1 MADIIRPP
9 FSEIKR
15 PDEIVRMTTADNLK
29 FAVLIGLI
37 EVGQVTNREVVN
49 TVLHLLVG
57 GEFDMELNFVIQD
70 AQNIKHML
78 ELLDHC
84 PPNLQAEIWSVFI
97 AILRKSVR
105 NLQACTDVG
114 LIEHVLVRLQ
124 RSETVVADLL
134 IEMLGVLA
142 SYSITVKELKLL
154 FGTMKA
160 VNGKWPRHSA
170 KLLNVLRQ
178 MPHRNGPDVFF
189 SFPGRKGSAMVLP
202 PLAKW
207 PYENGFTFTTWFRL
221 DPINSVNIEREKPYL
236 YCFKT
241 SKGVGYTAH
250 FVGNCL
256 VLTSMK
262 VKGKGFQHCVKYEF
276 QPRKWYMI
284 AIVYIYNRWTKSEI
298 KCLVNGQLAS
308 STEMAWFVSTNDPF
322 DKCYIGATP
331 ELDEER
337 VFCGQMS
344 AIYLFSEALT
354 TQQICAMHRLGPGY
368 KSQFRFDNECYLNL
382 PDNHKRVSHNN
393 VITNKSTTVLLA
405 EQEVEA
411 IDWADEKLDLSAAFA
426 KIRAVLSARNASANA
441 VLNALGGVV
450 VDQTAGGATVA
461 GTSTTPS
468 SASTNAVNNNAGGSN
483 ATTAN
488 TNNSNQY
495 GDGGASAGVN
505 SNDNNKIISDPLCH
519 LPTGNTSFEQLRRI
533 SSTSTTGL
541 ELLRGYSSQTEEISQ
556 LKAVLYDGKLS
567 NAIVF
572 MYNPVATDGQLCL
585 QSAPKGNVS
594 YFVHTPHALML
605 QDVKAVVT
613 HSIHCTLNS
622 IGGIQVL
629 FPLFSQLDMAHE
641 GISDIKRDQ
650 TLCSKL
656 LGFICELVET
666 SQTVQQHMIQNR
678 GFLVI
683 SFMLQRSSRE
693 HLTLEV
699 LGSFLNLTKYLVTC
713 LSANSDLL
721 LKQLSV
727 ALRFPN
733 KKLFCFSFLTW
744 QLLDHVL
751 FNPALWIYTPA
762 NVQARLYSYLA
773 TEFLSD
779 TQIYSNVRRVSTVLQ
794 TVHTLKY
801 YYWVVNPR
809 AKSGIIPKG
818 LDGPRPAQKDIL
830 AIRAYI
836 LLFLKQLIMIGNGV
850 KEDELQSIL
859 NYLTTMHEDENLHD
873 VLQMLISLM
882 SEHPSSMVPAFD
894 VKYGVRSIFKL
905 LAAESQ
911 LIRLQALKLLGFFL
925 SRSTYKRKYDV
936 MSPHNLYTLLSE
948 RLLLYEESLSL
959 PTYNILYE
967 IMTEHISQQ
976 ILYTRHPEAESH
988 YRLENPMVLKIIAT
1002 LIRQSKQTESLIEV
1016 KKLFLS
1022 DMTLLCN
1029 SNRENRRT
1037 VLQMSVWQEW
1047 LIAMAYIHPKNTE
1060 EQKISDMVYSL
1071 FRMLLHHAIKYEYG
1085 GWRVWV
1091 DTLAIVH
1098 SKVSYE
1104 EFKLQFAQMYEHY
1117 ERQRTDNITDPALRQ
1132 ARPISTISGWERE
1145 EQQQQQHHHHPHT
1158 QRQPQEQL
1166 EQTHVHT
1173 HQHHRHA
1180 ALASPVAQ
1188 ESQVKDAESVGS
1200 LEDVPPVEE
1209 EIALSDMETT
1219 TNEVTVINAV
1229 NESTNLDSTAN
1240 EKASG
1245 DAELLKETSNVSN
1258 DDLTKPKISSIS
1270 DVYNEHI
1277 KSEVIVTSI
1286 VESPAVAVTC
1296 NGGASSSSTPASAS
1310 STPAKT
1316 AATANGGQEA
1326 LSQTLNIKPEDLEE
1340 IELATAK
1347 IAAGTTNDAE
1357 LVEQVLQSSEK
1368 ALQDCKIIADE
1379 MQEASSVLKD
1389 EEIELA
1395 VNEVVQGV
1403 LKNEK
1408 KQATKDL
1415 MAEETLV
1422 TSNDDTKKNEEDNV
1436 LLLNT
1441 KNLLNNNAVE
1451 RKTITTTNDN
1461 TNTTNIKEVN
1471 ANSEPNENFNE
1482 IRTTT
1487 NKAVTD
1493 LHAEAVSV
1501 IDMQQKTEENDYKK
1515 ATKNNINNSSST
1527 NTAAPLEEQKISK
1540 LAIVV
1545 AKEHEHEN
1553 DLMDVSSSLS
1563 TTVETTE
1570 EISSLSPETTVS
1582 SASIPEDNLLG
1593 LNEATAHDNEK
1604 LSSETMTMVKDIV
1617 DNLIDK
1623 VIDASVIAIE
1633 KDAACKETNNNE
1645 IVDKVKNDVNEE
1657 VDVSLRAKEIVEDVL
1672 TSALDKAAATEQTN
1686 AKEVAII
1693 EDNTSSKEVATTT
1706 TTSTEQETQADIVQ
1720 TVVNDL
1726 LEQTVNAIEKS
1737 DELAGVVVPK
1747 VETKA
1752 ETMVGEETL
1761 LAPEVVEEAKEL
1773 VAISLPLT
1781 KEIDSTTQ
1789 TTPKKQAHDIVGGE
1803 AVDLENVEVIEDL
1816 VEQTEE
1822 ETQTTQE
1829 ELLESAAE
1837 LEEEEQVKQSTA
1849 STQVES
1855 NHFDTKHS
1863 HQSQQ
1868 AKQQHQQ
1875 QQHQR
1880 SKSGSTRPMFSPG
1893 PTRPPFRIPEFKWSY
1908 IHQRLLSDVLFSLE
1922 TDIQVWRSHSTKSVL
1937 DFVNSSENAIFV
1949 VNTVHLISQLADNL
1963 IIACGGLLPLL
1974 ASATSPNSELD
1985 VLEPT
1990 QGMPLEVAVSFLQR
2004 LVNMADVLIFATS
2017 LNFGELEAEKNMSS
2031 GGILRQC
2038 LRLVCTCAVRNCLEC
2053 KERTRYNVGAMAR
2066 DVSGAAHLQA
2076 LIRGAQASPKNIV
2089 ESLTGQLSPVKDPEK
2104 LLQDM
2109 DVNRLRAVIYR
2120 DVEET
2125 KQAQFLS
2132 LAIVYFISVLMVSKY
2147 RDILEPPAEP
2157 QIQRQSPV
2165 MQRSAAG
2172 RPLFPQWSHHVYPQF
2187 LPSNSHQNHMLS
2199 TTSTTTTNMQQQHT
2213 QTTLHHHYYHQQQTQ
2228 QISSPPHHQQQL
2240 TQHHNYTHHYA
2251 SIQQQQQQQMHQ
2263 HQHQH
2268 STYYGEQQPQLQNHI
2283 LSAGS
2288 SNSSSNYA
2296 GNISPPLATQST
2308 SSSASSSVTS
2318 QPASSSSLSSLA
2330 SQPTATRH
2338 HHQQQQQQQ
2347 HQHAHSH
2354 TVTHQHQHQH
2364 QRHIQKHH
2372 YHHQQQ
2378 QQQQFQQHY
2387 GMMNGNGNQMVNGGD
2402 GVGGVGGNSK
2412 STPQNFTM
2420 SNSSHQQHFVGNAG
2434 DMNGSNAFNQ
2444 YMRASGA
2451 MMNGGHQNSIAV
2463 EYHTHTHTHSIGV
2476 GGAVIGATNN
2486 NSLTL
2491 NNNNNCI
2498 NNAISAHSTLR
2509 DVGVGVGRDG
2519 VGCTSDIVSAGD
2531 TKLPYKNNGLNN
2543 NYRYNGHNNIGTGTR
2558 TIQDGD
2564 YEIIVVD
2571 ENNPS
2576 VLADNDSHSSG
2587 PPSIKSNKATA
2598 TNTTTTMNKTAKTK
2612 NFKSTSIITTNL
2624 TTATTTTI
2632 SLPQSK
2638 QISKL
2643 QPQPLSP
2650 PKPVLPKKLPKS
2662 VDSDV
2667 GSLNMNSTE
2676 NEVPEVESSGEIL
2689 ADDNKPNNS
2698 NDESWTDVNLNEDA
2712 GVQATAGGL
2721 LSGGMSAVDGKMR
2734 DIDGIQQHHVHQ
2746 QQHQQQHHQQ
2756 QQTTIAHGQPQQQMQ
2771 AHHGHQLMNAAGG
2784 GGGNER
2790 GDKPDSEISVVRVP
2804 DSYAATASGAS
2815 SAGVATAAGN
2825 VSQRGTTRSD
2835 ELQMKPPLVGQLP
2848 MTTPSREASLTQK
2861 LEVALGPVC
2870 PLLREVM
2877 VDFAPFL
2884 SKTLVGS
2891 HGQELL
2897 MEGKG
2902 LTTFKNSH
2910 SVVEL
2915 VMLLCS
2921 QEWQNSLQKHAGL
2934 AFIELINE
2942 GRLLSHAMKD
2952 HIVRVAN
2959 EAEFILNRMRADDV
2973 LKHADFES
2981 QCAQTL
2987 LERREE
2993 ERMCDHL
3000 ITAARRRDNV
3010 IASRLL
3016 EKVRN
3021 IMCNRHGA
3029 WGDACSAV
3037 QKQTF
3042 WKLDAWEDDA
3052 RRRKRMVQNPRG
3064 SSHPQ
3069 ATLKAAIENGGPED
3083 AIMQTRDEFHTQI
3096 AVSRSHQSTQHTAD
3110 LLDDAELL
3118 IEDRELDL
3126 DLTGPVNI
3134 STKAKLVAPGVVAPG
3149 TVSITSTEM
3158 FFEVDEDHP
3167 EFQKID
3173 PEVLKYCDHLHG
3185 KWYFSE
3191 VRAIFSRRY
3200 LLQNVALEIFLA
3212 SRTSILFAF
3221 PDQHTVKKVIKALPR
3236 VGVGIKYGIP
3246 QTRRASMMSPRQLMR
3261 NSNMTQKWQRRE
3273 ISNFEYLMFLNT
3285 IAGRTYNDL
3294 NQYPVFPWVLT
3305 NYDTKEL
3312 DLSLP
3317 SNYRDLSKP
3326 IGALNPSRRE
3336 YFEERYES
3344 WVSDTIPPFHYGT
3357 HYSTSSFTLNW
3368 LVRVEPFT
3376 TMFLALQGGKFDY
3389 PDRLFS
3395 SISLS
3400 WKNCQRDT
3408 SDVKELIPE
3417 WYFLPE
3423 IFYNS
3428 SGYRLGHREDGAL
3441 VNDVELPPWS
3451 KSPEEFVRINRM
3463 ALESEFV
3470 SCQLHQ
3476 WIDLIFGYKQRGPE
3490 AIRATNVFYYLTYE
3504 GSVDLDA
3511 ISDPVMREAVENQIR
3526 NFGQTPSQLLMEPH
3540 PPRSSAM
3547 HLSPMMFSAM
3557 PDDLC
3562 MSLKFYQNSPIIH
3575 ISANTYPQ
3583 LSLPSVVTVTAG
3595 HQFAVNRWNCNYTA
3609 SVQSPSYAESPQS
3622 PGSNL
3627 PLTIDPVLSAA
3638 QNTGHNNP
3646 MNRRHLGD
3654 NFSQMLK
3661 IRSNCFVT
3669 TVDSRFLIAC
3679 GFWDNS
3685 FRVFAT
3691 ETAKI
3696 VQIVFGHFGVVT
3708 CLARSECNITS
3719 DCYIASGSADCT
3731 VLLWHW
3737 NARTQ
3742 SIVGEGDVPTPR
3754 ATLTG
3759 HEQAVTSV
3767 VISAE
3772 LGLVVSG
3779 STNGPVLIHTTF
3791 GDLLR
3796 SLDPPMDFYSPELI
3810 AMSRE
3815 GFIVVNYDKGN
3826 VAAYTINGKKLRHE
3840 THNDNLQCM
3849 LLSRDG
3855 EYLMTA
3861 GDRGIVEVW
3870 RTFNLAPLY
3879 AFPACNAAIR
3889 SLALTHDQKYLLAG
3903 LSTGSIIVF
3912 HIDFNRWHHEYQQR
3926 Y

>member
-1 MADIIRPP
+1 MADLTRPP
-9 FSEIKR
+9 LCDIKR
-15 PDEIVRMTTADNLK
+15 PEEVVKMSMTDNLK

-37 EVGQVTNREVVN
+37 EVGQVSNREVVN

-57 GEFDMELNFVIQD
+57 GEFDMELNFVVQD
-70 AQNIKHML
+70 AQNVKHML

-84 PPNLQAEIWSVFI
+84 PANLQAEVWSVFI
-97 AILRKSVR
+97 AILKKSVR
-105 NLQACTDVG
+105 NLQACTEIG
-114 LIEHVLVRLQ
+114 LIEHVLARLQ
-124 RSETVVADLL
+124 EAEPIVADLL

-154 FGTMKA
+154 FGAMKA

-170 KLLNVLRQ
+170 KLLNVLKQ

-189 SFPGRKGSAMVLP
+189 SFPGRKGSAVVLP

-207 PYENGFTFTTWFRL
+207 PYENGFTFSTWFRL

-308 STEMAWFVSTNDPF
+308 STEMAWLVSTNDPF
-322 DKCYIGATP
+322 DKCYVGATP

-337 VFCGQMS
+337 VFCGQMA

-382 PDNHKRVSHNN
+382 PDNHKRVSDAKA
-393 VITNKSTTVLLA
+393 VISSLSPTPLAPTESTIHRNLVSGSTGVA
-405 EQEVEA
+405 VA
-411 IDWADEKLDLSAAFA
+411 ADPSSFSPSPSSTASAASGVA
-426 KIRAVLSARNASANA
+426 IAS
-441 VLNALGGVV
+441 
-450 VDQTAGGATVA
+450 TAAAT
-461 GTSTTPS
+461 TSTT
-468 SASTNAVNNNAGGSN
+468 
-483 ATTAN
+483 TTA
-488 TNNSNQY
+488 
-495 GDGGASAGVN
+495 
-505 SNDNNKIISDPLCH
+505 
-519 LPTGNTSFEQLRRI
+519 
-533 SSTSTTGL
+533 TSTAPGSGGESFDL
-541 ELLRGYSSQTEEISQ
+541 VS
-556 LKAVLYDGKLS
+556 VLYDGKLS
-567 NAIVF
+567 SAIVF

-585 QSAPKGNVS
+585 QSAPKGNLS
-594 YFVHTPHALML
+594 YFVHTPHSLML

-629 FPLFSQLDMAHE
+629 FPLFSQLDMPYE
-641 GISDIKRDQ
+641 GTDVRKDP
-650 TLCSKL
+650 TLCAKL
-656 LGFICELVET
+656 LGFICELVES

-683 SFMLQRSSRE
+683 SFMLQRSSRD
-693 HLTLEV
+693 HLSLDV
-699 LGSFLNLTKYLVTC
+699 LGSFLSLTKYLVTC

-721 LKQLSV
+721 LKQL
-727 ALRFPN
+727 
-733 KKLFCFSFLTW
+733 
-744 QLLDHVL
+744 LDHVL
-751 FNPALWIYTPA
+751 FNPSLWIYTPA
-762 NVQARLYSYLA
+762 TVQARLYAYLA

-794 TVHTLKY
+794 TVHTLKF

-809 AKSGIIPKG
+809 AKSGITPKG

-850 KEDELQSIL
+850 KDDELQSIL
-859 NYLTTMHEDENLHD
+859 NYLMTMHEDENLHD

-894 VKYGVRSIFKL
+894 VKHGVRTIFKL

-925 SRSTYKRKYDV
+925 SRSTHKRKYDV
-936 MSPHNLYTLLSE
+936 MSPHNLYTLLAE
-948 RLLLYEESLSL
+948 RLLLYEESVSL
-959 PTYNILYE
+959 PTYNVLYE

-976 ILYTRHPEAESH
+976 ILYAKHPEPESH
-988 YRLENPMVLKIIAT
+988 YRLENPMILKVVAT
-1002 LIRQSKQTESLIEV
+1002 LIRQSKQSEQLIEV

-1029 SNRENRRT
+1029 NNRENRRT

-1047 LIAMAYIHPKNTE
+1047 LIAMAYIHPKTSE
-1060 EQKISDMVYSL
+1060 EQKLSDMVYSL

-1117 ERQRTDNITDPALRQ
+1117 EKHRTDNITDPALRQ
-1132 ARPISTISGWERE
+1132 QCPISTISGWEQHGSGTTAVGSSNSNDAGKEGELDVHSSGSSTSDGGSKCSKQAGATVAPSKTTEGTSGCACEPKPDANTEVLVMKTKVDAFKTNSDQSRTGGSSYDNDDEDTELAPDGQQPQLQNGRIENAAEDEEERE
-1145 EQQQQQHHHHPHT
+1145 EELEGGEEGIDENVDERASVDEIASFQQAEQQMLHQQQDATGSTSTSSESVVKQIVEEIIDKSASMLVGNPMIGSRT
-1158 QRQPQEQL
+1158 GKGAKDETAPAEP
-1166 EQTHVHT
+1166 TS
-1173 HQHHRHA
+1173 
-1180 ALASPVAQ
+1180 SPV
-1188 ESQVKDAESVGS
+1188 
-1200 LEDVPPVEE
+1200 
-1209 EIALSDMETT
+1209 I
-1219 TNEVTVINAV
+1219 
-1229 NESTNLDSTAN
+1229 
-1240 EKASG
+1240 
-1245 DAELLKETSNVSN
+1245 
-1258 DDLTKPKISSIS
+1258 
-1270 DVYNEHI
+1270 
-1277 KSEVIVTSI
+1277 
-1286 VESPAVAVTC
+1286 
-1296 NGGASSSSTPASAS
+1296 
-1310 STPAKT
+1310 
-1316 AATANGGQEA
+1316 
-1326 LSQTLNIKPEDLEE
+1326 
-1340 IELATAK
+1340 
-1347 IAAGTTNDAE
+1347 
-1357 LVEQVLQSSEK
+1357 
-1368 ALQDCKIIADE
+1368 
-1379 MQEASSVLKD
+1379 KD

-1395 VNEVVQGV
+1395 VNEVAKMNQCNLKPGSESCETDGIGGETAPGSAPDNGAVSKIEQRQSFAETTVTSAGGLPSESSLVALSIDTSDDSNVIVHRNIALNNASPVLRDEQRPEKVAAAVDMIVDELLDRCFPAESKGAVTSPSAADARLVSDMQQVVESIITDAVEQAEQTAAKETGV
-1403 LKNEK
+1403 L
-1408 KQATKDL
+1408 ATNASEQMDETVAAEDSVL
-1415 MAEETLV
+1415 QHHRHHHHHHHHQLNDVAEQQQQRICVVSEMA
-1422 TSNDDTKKNEEDNV
+1422 NDDNKSARLSQQDEEEDDV
-1436 LLLNT
+1436 EPDEEDDEGEEEEEGLAEAETGDTLKPT
-1441 KNLLNNNAVE
+1441 MSGGESGTGANASVCA
-1451 RKTITTTNDN
+1451 T
-1461 TNTTNIKEVN
+1461 
-1471 ANSEPNENFNE
+1471 SSPP
-1482 IRTTT
+1482 
-1487 NKAVTD
+1487 TD
-1493 LHAEAVSV
+1493 GDAGSSATVVPPKHAVSV
-1501 IDMQQKTEENDYKK
+1501 
-1515 ATKNNINNSSST
+1515 ST
-1527 NTAAPLEEQKISK
+1527 NTQQYLDAH
-1540 LAIVV
+1540 V
-1545 AKEHEHEN
+1545 AHPH
-1553 DLMDVSSSLS
+1553 SSQ
-1563 TTVETTE
+1563 
-1570 EISSLSPETTVS
+1570 PAQQQ
-1582 SASIPEDNLLG
+1582 SAS
-1593 LNEATAHDNEK
+1593 
-1604 LSSETMTMVKDIV
+1604 
-1617 DNLIDK
+1617 
-1623 VIDASVIAIE
+1623 
-1633 KDAACKETNNNE
+1633 
-1645 IVDKVKNDVNEE
+1645 
-1657 VDVSLRAKEIVEDVL
+1657 
-1672 TSALDKAAATEQTN
+1672 
-1686 AKEVAII
+1686 
-1693 EDNTSSKEVATTT
+1693 
-1706 TTSTEQETQADIVQ
+1706 
-1720 TVVNDL
+1720 
-1726 LEQTVNAIEKS
+1726 
-1737 DELAGVVVPK
+1737 
-1747 VETKA
+1747 
-1752 ETMVGEETL
+1752 
-1761 LAPEVVEEAKEL
+1761 
-1773 VAISLPLT
+1773 
-1781 KEIDSTTQ
+1781 
-1789 TTPKKQAHDIVGGE
+1789 
-1803 AVDLENVEVIEDL
+1803 
-1816 VEQTEE
+1816 
-1822 ETQTTQE
+1822 
-1829 ELLESAAE
+1829 
-1837 LEEEEQVKQSTA
+1837 
-1849 STQVES
+1849 
-1855 NHFDTKHS
+1855 
-1863 HQSQQ
+1863 
-1868 AKQQHQQ
+1868 QQ
-1875 QQHQR
+1875 QSGNYDGHSLGSKR
-1880 SKSGSTRPMFSPG
+1880 SKSASARPMFSPG

-1937 DFVNSSENAIFV
+1937 DFVNSAENAIFV

-1990 QGMPLEVAVSFLQR
+1990 QGMPLDVAVSFLQR
-2004 LVNMADVLIFATS
+2004 LVNMADVLIFASS
-2017 LNFGELEAEKNMSS
+2017 LNFSELEAEKNMSS

-2053 KERTRYNVGAMAR
+2053 KERTRGLYNGMSLKDIPGGV
-2066 DVSGAAHLQA
+2066 HLQA
-2076 LIRGAQASPKNIV
+2076 LIRGAQSTSKTII
-2089 ESLTGQLSPVKDPEK
+2089 ESLSGPMSPVKDPEK

-2109 DVNRLRAVIYR
+2109 DINRLRAVIYR

-2147 RDILEPPAEP
+2147 RDILEPPVEL
-2157 QIQRQSPV
+2157 QIHRNSSPV
-2165 MQRSAAG
+2165 IHR
-2172 RPLFPQWSHHVYPQF
+2172 
-2187 LPSNSHQNHMLS
+2187 
-2199 TTSTTTTNMQQQHT
+2199 TTPTK
-2213 QTTLHHHYYHQQQTQ
+2213 
-2228 QISSPPHHQQQL
+2228 
-2240 TQHHNYTHHYA
+2240 
-2251 SIQQQQQQQMHQ
+2251 
-2263 HQHQH
+2263 
-2268 STYYGEQQPQLQNHI
+2268 G
-2283 LSAGS
+2283 
-2288 SNSSSNYA
+2288 
-2296 GNISPPLATQST
+2296 TQS
-2308 SSSASSSVTS
+2308 
-2318 QPASSSSLSSLA
+2318 
-2330 SQPTATRH
+2330 
-2338 HHQQQQQQQ
+2338 
-2347 HQHAHSH
+2347 
-2354 TVTHQHQHQH
+2354 
-2364 QRHIQKHH
+2364 
-2372 YHHQQQ
+2372 
-2378 QQQQFQQHY
+2378 
-2387 GMMNGNGNQMVNGGD
+2387 M
-2402 GVGGVGGNSK
+2402 
-2412 STPQNFTM
+2412 
-2420 SNSSHQQHFVGNAG
+2420 
-2434 DMNGSNAFNQ
+2434 
-2444 YMRASGA
+2444 
-2451 MMNGGHQNSIAV
+2451 
-2463 EYHTHTHTHSIGV
+2463 
-2476 GGAVIGATNN
+2476 
-2486 NSLTL
+2486 
-2491 NNNNNCI
+2491 
-2498 NNAISAHSTLR
+2498 
-2509 DVGVGVGRDG
+2509 
-2519 VGCTSDIVSAGD
+2519 
-2531 TKLPYKNNGLNN
+2531 
-2543 NYRYNGHNNIGTGTR
+2543 
-2558 TIQDGD
+2558 QDGD
-2564 YEIIVVD
+2564 YEVIVVD
-2571 ENNPS
+2571 ENNSS

-2587 PPSIKSNKATA
+2587 PLSI
-2598 TNTTTTMNKTAKTK
+2598 
-2612 NFKSTSIITTNL
+2612 
-2624 TTATTTTI
+2624 
-2632 SLPQSK
+2632 
-2638 QISKL
+2638 
-2643 QPQPLSP
+2643 
-2650 PKPVLPKKLPKS
+2650 KS
-2662 VDSDV
+2662 VDSDG
-2667 GSLNMNSTE
+2667 GSLNLNSTE
-2676 NEVPEVESSGEIL
+2676 NDPQEVETSSEIMV
-2689 ADDNKPNNS
+2689 DEHKPTNS
-2698 NDESWTDVNLNEDA
+2698 NDESWTDVNLNDEVGANEFKLPGTRADGTVGRDG
-2712 GVQATAGGL
+2712 GVGMKN
-2721 LSGGMSAVDGKMR
+2721 SGGAIASGPGTLGDQMGDG
-2734 DIDGIQQHHVHQ
+2734 
-2746 QQHQQQHHQQ
+2746 
-2756 QQTTIAHGQPQQQMQ
+2756 
-2771 AHHGHQLMNAAGG
+2771 AAGG
-2784 GGGNER
+2784 SGVNAGGAKMES
-2790 GDKPDSEISVVRVP
+2790 DIAVVRV
-2804 DSYAATASGAS
+2804 SEGGYGGHMMGGG
-2815 SAGVATAAGN
+2815 SAGSVTMHGRPEDI
-2825 VSQRGTTRSD
+2825 SLKT
-2835 ELQMKPPLVGQLP
+2835 PFVGQLP
-2848 MTTPSREASLTQK
+2848 LALPSREASLTQK
-2861 LEVALGPVC
+2861 LEIALGPVC
-2870 PLLREVM
+2870 PLLREIM

-3021 IMCNRHGA
+3021 IMGNRHGA
-3029 WGDACSAV
+3029 WGDANANY
-3037 QKQTF
+3037 QKQIY

-3069 ATLKAAIENGGPED
+3069 ATLKTSLEIGTSPLATATGTDATQAPANTGTAGADEAIETEVGLPGSGGSGRP
-3083 AIMQTRDEFHTQI
+3083 MVSRDEIYSQI
-3096 AVSRSHQSTQHTAD
+3096 AVPRSQQPD
-3110 LLDDAELL
+3110 LLDDSELL

-3134 STKAKLVAPGVVAPG
+3134 STKAKLIAPGLVAPG
-3149 TVSITSTEM
+3149 TMSITSTEM
-3158 FFEVDEDHP
+3158 YFEVDEEHG
-3167 EFQKID
+3167 EFQTID
-3173 PEVLKYCDHLHG
+3173 AEVLKYCDHLHG

-3191 VRAIFSRRY
+3191 IRAIFSRRY

-3305 NYDTKEL
+3305 NYESREL
-3312 DLSLP
+3312 DLSQP

-3336 YFEERYES
+3336 YFEERYET
-3344 WVSDTIPPFHYGT
+3344 WDTPGIPPFHYGT
-3357 HYSTSSFTLNW
+3357 HYSTAAFVLNW
-3368 LVRVEPFT
+3368 LIRIEPFT
-3376 TMFLALQGGKFDY
+3376 TMFLALQGGRFDH

-3395 SISLS
+3395 SAALS

-3423 IFYNS
+3423 MFYNAS
-3428 SGYRLGHREDGAL
+3428 DYRLGQRDDGRT
-3441 VNDVELPPWS
+3441 VGDVELPPWA
-3451 KSPEEFVRINRM
+3451 KTPEEFVRINRM

-3490 AIRATNVFYYLTYE
+3490 AMRATNVFYYLTYE
-3504 GSVDLDA
+3504 GSVDLDT
-3511 ISDPVMREAVENQIR
+3511 ITDPVTREAIENQIR
-3526 NFGQTPSQLLMEPH
+3526 NFGQTPSLLLMEPH

-3547 HLSPMMFSAM
+3547 HLSPMMFNTM
-3557 PDDLC
+3557 PDDVC
-3562 MSLKFYQNSPIIH
+3562 MSLKFHLNSPIIH

-3583 LSLPSVVTVTAG
+3583 LPLPSVVTVTAG
-3595 HQFAVNRWNCNYTA
+3595 HQFAVNRWNCQYTA
-3609 SVQSPSYAESPQS
+3609 SIQSPSYAESTQNINA
-3622 PGSNL
+3622 NL
-3627 PLTIDPVLSAA
+3627 PLTMDPLLS
-3638 QNTGHNNP
+3638 QINGHNTSSNQQ
-3646 MNRRHLGD
+3646 NRRHLGD
-3654 NFSQMLK
+3654 NFSQKLQIK
-3661 IRSNCFVT
+3661 ANCYVT

-3685 FRVFAT
+3685 FRVFST

-3696 VQIVFGHFGVVT
+3696 VQIIFGHFGVVT
-3708 CLARSECNITS
+3708 CLSRSECNITS

-3731 VLLWHW
+3731 ILLWHW

-3742 SIVGEGDVPTPR
+3742 SIVGEGEIPTPR

-3759 HEQAVTSV
+3759 HETAVTSV

-3779 STNGPVLIHTTF
+3779 SINGPVLVHTTF

-3796 SLDPPMDFYSPELI
+3796 SLEAPKDFISPENITL
-3810 AMSRE
+3810 SRE
-3815 GFIVVNYDKGN
+3815 GFIVVNYDEGS
-3826 VAAYTINGKKLRHE
+3826 VAAYTINGKLLRYE
-3840 THNDNLQCM
+3840 SHNDNLQCM

-3861 GDRGIVEVW
+3861 GNKGIVEVW

-3879 AFPACNAAIR
+3879 AFPACNSGIR

-3903 LSTGSIIVF
+3903 LATGSIIVF

>member
-1 MADIIRPP
+1 MADIMRPP
-9 FSEIKR
+9 YSEIKR

-160 VNGKWPRHSA
+160 TNGKWPRHSA

-382 PDNHKRVSHNN
+382 PDNHKRV
-393 VITNKSTTVLLA
+393 
-405 EQEVEA
+405 
-411 IDWADEKLDLSAAFA
+411 
-426 KIRAVLSARNASANA
+426 
-441 VLNALGGVV
+441 
-450 VDQTAGGATVA
+450 
-461 GTSTTPS
+461 
-468 SASTNAVNNNAGGSN
+468 
-483 ATTAN
+483 
-488 TNNSNQY
+488 
-495 GDGGASAGVN
+495 
-505 SNDNNKIISDPLCH
+505 
-519 LPTGNTSFEQLRRI
+519 
-533 SSTSTTGL
+533 
-541 ELLRGYSSQTEEISQ
+541 
-556 LKAVLYDGKLS
+556 LYDGKLS

-585 QSAPKGNVS
+585 QSSPKGNVS

-641 GISDIKRDQ
+641 GLGDIKRDP

-721 LKQLSV
+721 LKQ
-727 ALRFPN
+727 
-733 KKLFCFSFLTW
+733 LFCFSFLTW

-894 VKYGVRSIFKL
+894 VKHGVRSIFKL

-925 SRSTYKRKYDV
+925 SRSTHKRKYDV
-936 MSPHNLYTLLSE
+936 MSPHNLYTLLAE

-959 PTYNILYE
+959 PTYNVLYE

-976 ILYTRHPEAESH
+976 ILYTRHPEPESH
-988 YRLENPMVLKIIAT
+988 YRLENPMILKVVAT
-1002 LIRQSKQTESLIEV
+1002 LIRQSKQTESLIDV
-1016 KKLFLS
+1016 KKLFLQ

-1047 LIAMAYIHPKNTE
+1047 LIAMAYIHPKSSE

-1071 FRMLLHHAIKYEYG
+1071 FRMLLHHAIKHEYG

-1145 EQQQQQHHHHPHT
+1145 ELHQQQNGGSTAAVAPN
-1158 QRQPQEQL
+1158 
-1166 EQTHVHT
+1166 QT
-1173 HQHHRHA
+1173 A
-1180 ALASPVAQ
+1180 A
-1188 ESQVKDAESVGS
+1188 VKGSVSIAS
-1200 LEDVPPVEE
+1200 LEDVPPVVEE
-1209 EIALSDMETT
+1209 EVEELELEEVEIQEGPITEETEPKSVIA
-1219 TNEVTVINAV
+1219 N
-1229 NESTNLDSTAN
+1229 
-1240 EKASG
+1240 
-1245 DAELLKETSNVSN
+1245 
-1258 DDLTKPKISSIS
+1258 IS
-1270 DVYNEHI
+1270 DVYNEQL
-1277 KSEVIVTSI
+1277 KTD
-1286 VESPAVAVTC
+1286 ATC
-1296 NGGASSSSTPASAS
+1296 NGNLEDVKEEEPAQQQAGDLEKQPEPSTPL
-1310 STPAKT
+1310 
-1316 AATANGGQEA
+1316 GA
-1326 LSQTLNIKPEDLEE
+1326 LRETLQLGDDMDVEE
-1340 IELATAK
+1340 LELATAK
-1347 IAAGTTNDAE
+1347 DA
-1357 LVEQVLQSSEK
+1357 LNAEQHVSRVLQASEA
-1368 ALQDCKIIADE
+1368 ALNDCKMAVDDVL
-1379 MQEASSVLKD
+1379 QESSSVLKD

-1403 LKNEK
+1403 LNNEK
-1408 KQATKDL
+1408 KTQSQDNKDNK
-1415 MAEETLV
+1415 EQPGEQDV
-1422 TSNDDTKKNEEDNV
+1422 NV
-1436 LLLNT
+1436 SLLNS
-1441 KNLLNNNAVE
+1441 KNLLNNNNNNNNNSPSP
-1451 RKTITTTNDN
+1451 TPTTT
-1461 TNTTNIKEVN
+1461 TATAETESETEVN
-1471 ANSEPNENFNE
+1471 ANE
-1482 IRTTT
+1482 IVSSTEAPKAETEASVAPEVDTPETAKPSPIVPSPVLAT
-1487 NKAVTD
+1487 N
-1493 LHAEAVSV
+1493 
-1501 IDMQQKTEENDYKK
+1501 QKTEDAANKL
-1515 ATKNNINNSSST
+1515 NN
-1527 NTAAPLEEQKISK
+1527 
-1540 LAIVV
+1540 
-1545 AKEHEHEN
+1545 
-1553 DLMDVSSSLS
+1553 
-1563 TTVETTE
+1563 
-1570 EISSLSPETTVS
+1570 
-1582 SASIPEDNLLG
+1582 
-1593 LNEATAHDNEK
+1593 NEK
-1604 LSSETMTMVKDIV
+1604 LAEISASPEPPIVVETPEADLLQLSDSETKPNKETEAEDSVALAVRDIV
-1617 DNLIDK
+1617 EQLIDK
-1623 VIDASVIAIE
+1623 VIDATEAESASE
-1633 KDAACKETNNNE
+1633 TKTETNNNE
-1645 IVDKVKNDVNEE
+1645 IPKKEKQTSEE
-1657 VDVSLRAKEIVEDVL
+1657 PENVETPESLAAAAEEIV
-1672 TSALDKAAATEQTN
+1672 Q
-1686 AKEVAII
+1686 
-1693 EDNTSSKEVATTT
+1693 
-1706 TTSTEQETQADIVQ
+1706 
-1720 TVVNDL
+1720 
-1726 LEQTVNAIEKS
+1726 
-1737 DELAGVVVPK
+1737 
-1747 VETKA
+1747 
-1752 ETMVGEETL
+1752 
-1761 LAPEVVEEAKEL
+1761 EVVEAALVMVQEESTPEEPEERVNSQEEENEIGKEEVLLQLEEKPASTEVQEAKIEEDLKKPEDPKADSSVEPKTPQLEEPKPQETEQQKSQEVAEEL
-1773 VAISLPLT
+1773 PQKPEEQVVAIVNQVLDTLVDDTVKAVAAEQTTQTSPAPEEQSPQILAMESPAASVRVKPT
-1781 KEIDSTTQ
+1781 EVDSTTQ
-1789 TTPKKQAHDIVGGE
+1789 TTPKNE
-1803 AVDLENVEVIEDL
+1803 AGSSLL
-1816 VEQTEE
+1816 VEQVQQVLQEDDAQQSAGMTIEDEE
-1822 ETQTTQE
+1822 Y
-1829 ELLESAAE
+1829 
-1837 LEEEEQVKQSTA
+1837 
-1849 STQVES
+1849 S
-1855 NHFDTKHS
+1855 N
-1863 HQSQQ
+1863 QQ
-1868 AKQQHQQ
+1868 AAAAVENANSGQLDANHYGPGNPESKQQQ
-1875 QQHQR
+1875 QR

-2053 KERTRYNVGAMAR
+2053 KERTRYNVGALAR
-2066 DVSGAAHLQA
+2066 DVPGAAHLQA

-2089 ESLTGQLSPVKDPEK
+2089 ESITGQLSPVKDPEK

-2165 MQRSAAG
+2165 LQRTAG
-2172 RPLFPQWSHHVYPQF
+2172 
-2187 LPSNSHQNHMLS
+2187 
-2199 TTSTTTTNMQQQHT
+2199 
-2213 QTTLHHHYYHQQQTQ
+2213 
-2228 QISSPPHHQQQL
+2228 
-2240 TQHHNYTHHYA
+2240 
-2251 SIQQQQQQQMHQ
+2251 
-2263 HQHQH
+2263 
-2268 STYYGEQQPQLQNHI
+2268 
-2283 LSAGS
+2283 
-2288 SNSSSNYA
+2288 
-2296 GNISPPLATQST
+2296 
-2308 SSSASSSVTS
+2308 
-2318 QPASSSSLSSLA
+2318 
-2330 SQPTATRH
+2330 
-2338 HHQQQQQQQ
+2338 
-2347 HQHAHSH
+2347 
-2354 TVTHQHQHQH
+2354 
-2364 QRHIQKHH
+2364 
-2372 YHHQQQ
+2372 
-2378 QQQQFQQHY
+2378 
-2387 GMMNGNGNQMVNGGD
+2387 GG
-2402 GVGGVGGNSK
+2402 
-2412 STPQNFTM
+2412 
-2420 SNSSHQQHFVGNAG
+2420 
-2434 DMNGSNAFNQ
+2434 
-2444 YMRASGA
+2444 
-2451 MMNGGHQNSIAV
+2451 
-2463 EYHTHTHTHSIGV
+2463 
-2476 GGAVIGATNN
+2476 
-2486 NSLTL
+2486 
-2491 NNNNNCI
+2491 
-2498 NNAISAHSTLR
+2498 
-2509 DVGVGVGRDG
+2509 GRQ
-2519 VGCTSDIVSAGD
+2519 
-2531 TKLPYKNNGLNN
+2531 
-2543 NYRYNGHNNIGTGTR
+2543 
-2558 TIQDGD
+2558 IQDSD

-2587 PPSIKSNKATA
+2587 PPSIKS
-2598 TNTTTTMNKTAKTK
+2598 
-2612 NFKSTSIITTNL
+2612 
-2624 TTATTTTI
+2624 
-2632 SLPQSK
+2632 
-2638 QISKL
+2638 
-2643 QPQPLSP
+2643 
-2650 PKPVLPKKLPKS
+2650 

-2676 NEVPEVESSGEIL
+2676 NEVPEVESSSEIL
-2689 ADDNKPNNS
+2689 IDDHKPSHS

-2712 GVQATAGGL
+2712 AVQAASAGIVVGL
-2721 LSGGMSAVDGKMR
+2721 VDNGGNVISDKHDPSHHNQQQQQQA
-2734 DIDGIQQHHVHQ
+2734 GIIGQQ
-2746 QQHQQQHHQQ
+2746 QQH
-2756 QQTTIAHGQPQQQMQ
+2756 GSL
-2771 AHHGHQLMNAAGG
+2771 GHS
-2784 GGGNER
+2784 ER

-2804 DSYAATASGAS
+2804 DGYGGAGSG
-2815 SAGVATAAGN
+2815 GVNSGQGQGVPSN
-2825 VSQRGTTRSD
+2825 QRPRPE
-2835 ELQMKPPLVGQLP
+2835 ELPMKAPALVAQLP
-2848 MTTPSREASLTQK
+2848 LTTPSREASLTQK
-2861 LEVALGPVC
+2861 LEIALGPVC
-2870 PLLREVM
+2870 PLLREIM

-3029 WGDACSAV
+3029 WGDSSSTSSGGAIVGAV
-3037 QKQTF
+3037 QKSPY

-3069 ATLKAAIENGGPED
+3069 ATLKAALENGGPED
-3083 AIMQTRDEFHTQI
+3083 AILQTRDEFHTQI
-3096 AVSRSHQSTQHTAD
+3096 AVSRTHPSGQHNGE

-3134 STKAKLVAPGVVAPG
+3134 STKARLIAPGLVAPG

-3158 FFEVDEDHP
+3158 FFEVDEEHP

-3173 PEVLKYCDHLHG
+3173 GEVLKYCDHLHG

-3294 NQYPVFPWVLT
+3294 NQYPIFPWVLT
-3305 NYDTKEL
+3305 NYESKDL

-3326 IGALNPSRRE
+3326 IGALNPSRRA

-3344 WVSDTIPPFHYGT
+3344 WDSDTIPPFHYGT
-3357 HYSTSSFTLNW
+3357 HYSTAAFTLNW

-3395 SISLS
+3395 SVSLS

-3423 IFYNS
+3423 MFYNS

-3441 VNDVELPPWS
+3441 VDDIELPPWA

-3504 GSVDLDA
+3504 GSVDLDGVL
-3511 ISDPVMREAVENQIR
+3511 DPVMREAVENQIR

-3557 PDDLC
+3557 PEDLC
-3562 MSLKFYQNSPIIH
+3562 QMLKFYQNSPVIH

-3622 PGSNL
+3622 PGSNQ
-3627 PLTIDPVLSAA
+3627 PLTIDPVLAVHGTNNNSNAA
-3638 QNTGHNNP
+3638 S
-3646 MNRRHLGD
+3646 RRHLGD

-3708 CLARSECNITS
+3708 CMARSECNITS

-3779 STNGPVLIHTTF
+3779 SSNGPVLIHTTF

-3796 SLDPPMDFYSPELI
+3796 SLDPPAEFHSPELI
-3810 AMSRE
+3810 TMSRE
-3815 GFIVVNYDKGN
+3815 GFIVINYDKGN

-3879 AFPACNAAIR
+3879 AFPACNAGIR

>member
-1 MADIIRPP
+1 MHSHKANMDSLERLMRAAPLPPSLPGTKGQQRALVHASLASAVGRKGRHLTGTFCLTGDTMEGIIQCLVFLKA
-9 FSEIKR
+9 FS
-15 PDEIVRMTTADNLK
+15 
-29 FAVLIGLI
+29 
-37 EVGQVTNREVVN
+37 
-49 TVLHLLVG
+49 LVG

-154 FGTMKA
+154 FGAMKA

-189 SFPGRKGSAMVLP
+189 SFPGRKGSAVVLP

-262 VKGKGFQHCVKYEF
+262 IKGKGFQHCVKYEF

-382 PDNHKRVSHNN
+382 PDNHKRV
-393 VITNKSTTVLLA
+393 
-405 EQEVEA
+405 
-411 IDWADEKLDLSAAFA
+411 
-426 KIRAVLSARNASANA
+426 
-441 VLNALGGVV
+441 
-450 VDQTAGGATVA
+450 
-461 GTSTTPS
+461 
-468 SASTNAVNNNAGGSN
+468 
-483 ATTAN
+483 
-488 TNNSNQY
+488 
-495 GDGGASAGVN
+495 
-505 SNDNNKIISDPLCH
+505 
-519 LPTGNTSFEQLRRI
+519 
-533 SSTSTTGL
+533 
-541 ELLRGYSSQTEEISQ
+541 
-556 LKAVLYDGKLS
+556 LYDGKLS

-629 FPLFSQLDMAHE
+629 FPLFSQLDMPYD
-641 GISDIKRDQ
+641 GCSDVKRDP

-656 LGFICELVET
+656 LGFICELVES

-721 LKQLSV
+721 LKQL
-727 ALRFPN
+727 
-733 KKLFCFSFLTW
+733 FCFSFLTW

-751 FNPALWIYTPA
+751 FNPSLWIYTPA

-794 TVHTLKY
+794 TVHTLKF

-809 AKSGIIPKG
+809 TKSGIIPKG

-894 VKYGVRSIFKL
+894 VKHGVRTIFKL

-925 SRSTYKRKYDV
+925 SRSTHKRKYDV
-936 MSPHNLYTLLSE
+936 MSPHNLYTLLAE

-959 PTYNILYE
+959 PTYNVLYE

-976 ILYTRHPEAESH
+976 ILYTRHPEPESH
-988 YRLENPMVLKIIAT
+988 YRLENPMILKVVAT
-1002 LIRQSKQTESLIEV
+1002 LIRQSKQTEQLIEV

-1047 LIAMAYIHPKNTE
+1047 LIAMAYIHPKNSE

-1132 ARPISTISGWERE
+1132 ARPISTISGWDRDRDDRE
-1145 EQQQQQHHHHPHT
+1145 DHIDDHALQTPSDRLAIEKASDSKSTPEVTHSSNKVNKNEQC
-1158 QRQPQEQL
+1158 
-1166 EQTHVHT
+1166 
-1173 HQHHRHA
+1173 
-1180 ALASPVAQ
+1180 S
-1188 ESQVKDAESVGS
+1188 
-1200 LEDVPPVEE
+1200 EE
-1209 EIALSDMETT
+1209 EINIENLKCACDDD
-1219 TNEVTVINAV
+1219 NEPKDGSKPSAS
-1229 NESTNLDSTAN
+1229 EATA
-1240 EKASG
+1240 
-1245 DAELLKETSNVSN
+1245 TSVSN
-1258 DDLTKPKISSIS
+1258 IS
-1270 DVYNEHI
+1270 DVYNAQI
-1277 KSEVIVTSI
+1277 KNEIVCNGAVGDSEPTT
-1286 VESPAVAVTC
+1286 EDEKSPAKESKEPQQPSKNNSEEILKKSLEIDTFLAEEE
-1296 NGGASSSSTPASAS
+1296 AD
-1310 STPAKT
+1310 
-1316 AATANGGQEA
+1316 AANPLDAQSVVDEVM
-1326 LSQTLNIKPEDLEE
+1326 QKPEKMLD
-1340 IELATAK
+1340 
-1347 IAAGTTNDAE
+1347 
-1357 LVEQVLQSSEK
+1357 
-1368 ALQDCKIIADE
+1368 DCKQFLDE
-1379 MQEASSVLKD
+1379 TRLENETASPVIKD

-1395 VNEVVQGV
+1395 VNEVVKGV
-1403 LKNEK
+1403 LKTSTEK
-1408 KQATKDL
+1408 KSSLTTSAALPSDAATTDSKCPPGENIK
-1415 MAEETLV
+1415 ATEEESNVPDGHEENLV
-1422 TSNDDTKKNEEDNV
+1422 NNNLSDSNLTTTTATSNKLIDTINIDNQKTD
-1436 LLLNT
+1436 LTLSSAIITNI
-1441 KNLLNNNAVE
+1441 NNNNNNGSPTSNSGESKDADIKEIIAEIVNDVIDKCIE
-1451 RKTITTTNDN
+1451 ESNNNTITTSVDR
-1461 TNTTNIKEVN
+1461 ESLVG
-1471 ANSEPNENFNE
+1471 AEGESAPENSSPEHE
-1482 IRTTT
+1482 
-1487 NKAVTD
+1487 ALQ
-1493 LHAEAVSV
+1493 LHA
-1501 IDMQQKTEENDYKK
+1501 K
-1515 ATKNNINNSSST
+1515 
-1527 NTAAPLEEQKISK
+1527 
-1540 LAIVV
+1540 
-1545 AKEHEHEN
+1545 
-1553 DLMDVSSSLS
+1553 
-1563 TTVETTE
+1563 
-1570 EISSLSPETTVS
+1570 
-1582 SASIPEDNLLG
+1582 
-1593 LNEATAHDNEK
+1593 
-1604 LSSETMTMVKDIV
+1604 
-1617 DNLIDK
+1617 
-1623 VIDASVIAIE
+1623 
-1633 KDAACKETNNNE
+1633 
-1645 IVDKVKNDVNEE
+1645 
-1657 VDVSLRAKEIVEDVL
+1657 
-1672 TSALDKAAATEQTN
+1672 
-1686 AKEVAII
+1686 
-1693 EDNTSSKEVATTT
+1693 
-1706 TTSTEQETQADIVQ
+1706 
-1720 TVVNDL
+1720 
-1726 LEQTVNAIEKS
+1726 
-1737 DELAGVVVPK
+1737 
-1747 VETKA
+1747 
-1752 ETMVGEETL
+1752 
-1761 LAPEVVEEAKEL
+1761 EVVEEVLKNAVDTAASKIEEECNETIAKSIVDEIVDSCVRDTVQEQPSDTAATSHVNGNARDMDDASLSPSPAKE
-1773 VAISLPLT
+1773 P
-1781 KEIDSTTQ
+1781 
-1789 TTPKKQAHDIVGGE
+1789 PPPPGE
-1803 AVDLENVEVIEDL
+1803 DQPSQIRK
-1816 VEQTEE
+1816 
-1822 ETQTTQE
+1822 
-1829 ELLESAAE
+1829 S
-1837 LEEEEQVKQSTA
+1837 QSTST
-1849 STQVES
+1849 STQYENAHYEHKRV
-1855 NHFDTKHS
+1855 
-1863 HQSQQ
+1863 
-1868 AKQQHQQ
+1868 
-1875 QQHQR
+1875 
-1880 SKSGSTRPMFSPG
+1880 KSGSTRPMFSPG

-2053 KERTRYNVGAMAR
+2053 KERTRYHNGGIAR
-2066 DVSGAAHLQA
+2066 DVPGAAHLQA

-2089 ESLTGQLSPVKDPEK
+2089 ESITGQLSPVKDPEK

-2157 QIQRQSPV
+2157 QIRSSPV
-2165 MQRSAAG
+2165 AQRAA
-2172 RPLFPQWSHHVYPQF
+2172 
-2187 LPSNSHQNHMLS
+2187 
-2199 TTSTTTTNMQQQHT
+2199 T
-2213 QTTLHHHYYHQQQTQ
+2213 
-2228 QISSPPHHQQQL
+2228 
-2240 TQHHNYTHHYA
+2240 
-2251 SIQQQQQQQMHQ
+2251 
-2263 HQHQH
+2263 
-2268 STYYGEQQPQLQNHI
+2268 
-2283 LSAGS
+2283 
-2288 SNSSSNYA
+2288 
-2296 GNISPPLATQST
+2296 
-2308 SSSASSSVTS
+2308 
-2318 QPASSSSLSSLA
+2318 
-2330 SQPTATRH
+2330 
-2338 HHQQQQQQQ
+2338 
-2347 HQHAHSH
+2347 
-2354 TVTHQHQHQH
+2354 
-2364 QRHIQKHH
+2364 
-2372 YHHQQQ
+2372 
-2378 QQQQFQQHY
+2378 
-2387 GMMNGNGNQMVNGGD
+2387 
-2402 GVGGVGGNSK
+2402 
-2412 STPQNFTM
+2412 
-2420 SNSSHQQHFVGNAG
+2420 
-2434 DMNGSNAFNQ
+2434 
-2444 YMRASGA
+2444 ASG
-2451 MMNGGHQNSIAV
+2451 S
-2463 EYHTHTHTHSIGV
+2463 
-2476 GGAVIGATNN
+2476 
-2486 NSLTL
+2486 
-2491 NNNNNCI
+2491 
-2498 NNAISAHSTLR
+2498 
-2509 DVGVGVGRDG
+2509 
-2519 VGCTSDIVSAGD
+2519 
-2531 TKLPYKNNGLNN
+2531 
-2543 NYRYNGHNNIGTGTR
+2543 R

-2587 PPSIKSNKATA
+2587 PPSIKS
-2598 TNTTTTMNKTAKTK
+2598 
-2612 NFKSTSIITTNL
+2612 
-2624 TTATTTTI
+2624 
-2632 SLPQSK
+2632 
-2638 QISKL
+2638 
-2643 QPQPLSP
+2643 
-2650 PKPVLPKKLPKS
+2650 

-2667 GSLNMNSTE
+2667 ASLNMNSTE
-2676 NEVPEVESSGEIL
+2676 NEVPEVESSSEIMV
-2689 ADDNKPNNS
+2689 DDNKPTNS
-2698 NDESWTDVNLNEDA
+2698 NDESWTDVNLNED
-2712 GVQATAGGL
+2712 GNEKIRDMEGNIHH
-2721 LSGGMSAVDGKMR
+2721 LSG
-2734 DIDGIQQHHVHQ
+2734 
-2746 QQHQQQHHQQ
+2746 
-2756 QQTTIAHGQPQQQMQ
+2756 
-2771 AHHGHQLMNAAGG
+2771 
-2784 GGGNER
+2784 ER

-2804 DSYAATASGAS
+2804 DNFGAP
-2815 SAGVATAAGN
+2815 GN
-2825 VSQRGTTRSD
+2825 RNRPEEISI
-2835 ELQMKPPLVGQLP
+2835 KPPLVSELP

-2861 LEVALGPVC
+2861 LEIALGPVC
-2870 PLLREVM
+2870 PLLREIM

-2987 LERREE
+2987 MERREE

-3029 WGDACSAV
+3029 WGDASGSTT
-3037 QKQTF
+3037 KQVY

-3052 RRRKRMVQNPRG
+3052 RRRKRMIQNPRG

-3069 ATLKAAIENGGPED
+3069 ATLKAALENGTPED
-3083 AIMQTRDEFHTQI
+3083 AILQTRDEFHSQI
-3096 AVSRSHQSTQHTAD
+3096 AVTRSHQPSQQTAD

-3126 DLTGPVNI
+3126 DVTGPVNI
-3134 STKAKLVAPGVVAPG
+3134 STKAKLIAPGIIAPG

-3200 LLQNVALEIFLA
+3200 LLQNVAIEIFLA

-3305 NYDTKEL
+3305 NYESKEL
-3312 DLSLP
+3312 DLSQP

-3326 IGALNPSRRE
+3326 IGALNPSRRA

-3344 WVSDTIPPFHYGT
+3344 WDNDTIPPFHYGT
-3357 HYSTSSFTLNW
+3357 HYSTASFVLSW
-3368 LVRVEPFT
+3368 LVRAEPFT
-3376 TMFLALQGGKFDY
+3376 TMFLAMQGGKFDY

-3395 SISLS
+3395 SVSLS

-3423 IFYNS
+3423 MFYNS
-3428 SGYRLGHREDGAL
+3428 SGYRLGTREDGTL
-3441 VNDVELPPWS
+3441 VNDVELPPWA
-3451 KSPEEFVRINRM
+3451 KTAEEFVRINRM

-3490 AIRATNVFYYLTYE
+3490 AVRATNVFYYLTYE

-3511 ISDPVMREAVENQIR
+3511 ITDPVMREAVENQIR

-3557 PDDLC
+3557 PDDVC
-3562 MSLKFYQNSPIIH
+3562 MSMKFHLNSPIIH

-3622 PGSNL
+3622 PGANL
-3627 PLTIDPVLSAA
+3627 PLTMDPVLSQTNA
-3638 QNTGHNNP
+3638 HNNP

-3654 NFSQMLK
+3654 NFSQKLK

-3685 FRVFAT
+3685 FRVFST

-3708 CLARSECNITS
+3708 CLSRSECNITS

-3779 STNGPVLIHTTF
+3779 SINGPVLIHTTF

-3796 SLDPPMDFYSPELI
+3796 SLDPPTDFLSPEII

-3826 VAAYTINGKKLRHE
+3826 VAAFTINGKKLRHE
-3840 THNDNLQCM
+3840 SHNDNLQCM

-3879 AFPACNAAIR
+3879 AFPACNSGIR

>member
-1 MADIIRPP
+1 MADLSRPP
-9 FSEIKR
+9 FSDIKR
-15 PDEIVRMTTADNLK
+15 PEEVVKMTMTDNLK

-37 EVGQVTNREVVN
+37 EVGQVSNREVVN
-49 TVLHLLVG
+49 TVLYLLVG
-57 GEFDMELNFVIQD
+57 GEFDMELNFVVQD
-70 AQNIKHML
+70 AQNVKHML

-84 PPNLQAEIWSVFI
+84 PANLQAEVWSVFI
-97 AILRKSVR
+97 AILKKSVR
-105 NLQACTDVG
+105 NLQACTEIG
-114 LIEHVLVRLQ
+114 LIEHVLARLS
-124 RSETVVADLL
+124 RAEPIVADLL

-154 FGTMKA
+154 FGAMKA
-160 VNGKWPRHSA
+160 SSGKWPRHSA

-189 SFPGRKGSAMVLP
+189 SFPGRKGSAIVLP

-337 VFCGQMS
+337 VFCGQMA

-382 PDNHKRVSHNN
+382 PDNHKRV
-393 VITNKSTTVLLA
+393 
-405 EQEVEA
+405 
-411 IDWADEKLDLSAAFA
+411 
-426 KIRAVLSARNASANA
+426 
-441 VLNALGGVV
+441 
-450 VDQTAGGATVA
+450 
-461 GTSTTPS
+461 
-468 SASTNAVNNNAGGSN
+468 
-483 ATTAN
+483 
-488 TNNSNQY
+488 
-495 GDGGASAGVN
+495 
-505 SNDNNKIISDPLCH
+505 
-519 LPTGNTSFEQLRRI
+519 
-533 SSTSTTGL
+533 
-541 ELLRGYSSQTEEISQ
+541 
-556 LKAVLYDGKLS
+556 LYDGKLS
-567 NAIVF
+567 SGIVF

-585 QSAPKGNVS
+585 QSAPKGNLS
-594 YFVHTPHALML
+594 YFVHTPHSLML

-629 FPLFSQLDMAHE
+629 FPLFSQLDMPYE
-641 GISDIKRDQ
+641 GTDVKKDP
-650 TLCSKL
+650 TLCAKL
-656 LGFICELVET
+656 LGFICELVES

-683 SFMLQRSSRE
+683 SFMLQRSSRD
-693 HLTLEV
+693 HLTSEV
-699 LGSFLNLTKYLVTC
+699 LGSFLSLTKYLVTC

-721 LKQLSV
+721 LKQL
-727 ALRFPN
+727 
-733 KKLFCFSFLTW
+733 
-744 QLLDHVL
+744 LDHVL
-751 FNPALWIYTPA
+751 FNPSLWIYTPA
-762 NVQARLYSYLA
+762 TVQARLYAYLA

-794 TVHTLKY
+794 TVHTLKF

-809 AKSGIIPKG
+809 AKSGITPKG

-850 KEDELQSIL
+850 KDDELQSIL
-859 NYLTTMHEDENLHD
+859 NYLMTMHEDENLHD

-894 VKYGVRSIFKL
+894 VKHGVRTIFKL

-925 SRSTYKRKYDV
+925 SRSTHKRKYDV
-936 MSPHNLYTLLSE
+936 MSPHNLYTLLAE

-959 PTYNILYE
+959 PTYNVLYE

-976 ILYTRHPEAESH
+976 ILYAKHPEPESH
-988 YRLENPMVLKIIAT
+988 YRLENPMILKVVAT
-1002 LIRQSKQTESLIEV
+1002 LIRQSKQSEQLLEV

-1029 SNRENRRT
+1029 NNRENRRT

-1047 LIAMAYIHPKNTE
+1047 LIAMAYIHPKNSE
-1060 EQKISDMVYSL
+1060 EQKLSDMVYSL

-1117 ERQRTDNITDPALRQ
+1117 EKHRTDNITDPALRQ
-1132 ARPISTISGWERE
+1132 QRPISTISGWERGAGGDRGGGGDDGGGGMKSDVGAIEATKKCVCGPE
-1145 EQQQQQHHHHPHT
+1145 ESEGAKSKA
-1158 QRQPQEQL
+1158 RLVENGDDEEDDEEEEEEEEEEMDDEQIEEDIEEEDEDLSQSDMKKAL
-1166 EQTHVHT
+1166 EI
-1173 HQHHRHA
+1173 
-1180 ALASPVAQ
+1180 
-1188 ESQVKDAESVGS
+1188 GS
-1200 LEDVPPVEE
+1200 LEEKRSVSEQVVETIVEE
-1209 EIALSDMETT
+1209 IISKS
-1219 TNEVTVINAV
+1219 
-1229 NESTNLDSTAN
+1229 ES
-1240 EKASG
+1240 
-1245 DAELLKETSNVSN
+1245 LLKDSDTLTETSEEP
-1258 DDLTKPKISSIS
+1258 TTSSP
-1270 DVYNEHI
+1270 
-1277 KSEVIVTSI
+1277 VI
-1286 VESPAVAVTC
+1286 
-1296 NGGASSSSTPASAS
+1296 
-1310 STPAKT
+1310 
-1316 AATANGGQEA
+1316 
-1326 LSQTLNIKPEDLEE
+1326 
-1340 IELATAK
+1340 
-1347 IAAGTTNDAE
+1347 
-1357 LVEQVLQSSEK
+1357 
-1368 ALQDCKIIADE
+1368 
-1379 MQEASSVLKD
+1379 KD

-1403 LKNEK
+1403 LSLKTSGSALQSN
-1408 KQATKDL
+1408 
-1415 MAEETLV
+1415 MAV
-1422 TSNDDTKKNEEDNV
+1422 GDDA
-1436 LLLNT
+1436 LN
-1441 KNLLNNNAVE
+1441 
-1451 RKTITTTNDN
+1451 
-1461 TNTTNIKEVN
+1461 
-1471 ANSEPNENFNE
+1471 
-1482 IRTTT
+1482 
-1487 NKAVTD
+1487 
-1493 LHAEAVSV
+1493 
-1501 IDMQQKTEENDYKK
+1501 
-1515 ATKNNINNSSST
+1515 NNSSST
-1527 NTAAPLEEQKISK
+1527 DNVLQKTDSVASSAITSGNSNNLNNNNLSSSNSESDQAEPQSEEQVKAMISN
-1540 LAIVV
+1540 IVNEMV
-1545 AKEHEHEN
+1545 ENSLQQSTADANDNHVVIVEANEQSEIEAQVKEVVESIITDAVVQAEQI
-1553 DLMDVSSSLS
+1553 S
-1563 TTVETTE
+1563 TPEPDQELEQMSTE
-1570 EISSLSPETTVS
+1570 SSPEKGVAFVQVGTVS
-1582 SASIPEDNLLG
+1582 AEIARAESGSR
-1593 LNEATAHDNEK
+1593 
-1604 LSSETMTMVKDIV
+1604 
-1617 DNLIDK
+1617 DNLI
-1623 VIDASVIAIE
+1623 
-1633 KDAACKETNNNE
+1633 
-1645 IVDKVKNDVNEE
+1645 EE
-1657 VDVSLRAKEIVEDVL
+1657 DD
-1672 TSALDKAAATEQTN
+1672 Q
-1686 AKEVAII
+1686 
-1693 EDNTSSKEVATTT
+1693 
-1706 TTSTEQETQADIVQ
+1706 
-1720 TVVNDL
+1720 
-1726 LEQTVNAIEKS
+1726 
-1737 DELAGVVVPK
+1737 
-1747 VETKA
+1747 
-1752 ETMVGEETL
+1752 
-1761 LAPEVVEEAKEL
+1761 
-1773 VAISLPLT
+1773 
-1781 KEIDSTTQ
+1781 
-1789 TTPKKQAHDIVGGE
+1789 
-1803 AVDLENVEVIEDL
+1803 
-1816 VEQTEE
+1816 
-1822 ETQTTQE
+1822 
-1829 ELLESAAE
+1829 E
-1837 LEEEEQVKQSTA
+1837 LEEEDEDSEIPDTPATVATVIHNDSIIQSATTSATVQQSSLPPAAAVGKKSA
-1849 STQVES
+1849 STSTTTDSPAAHYETAAPTS
-1855 NHFDTKHS
+1855 GPS
-1863 HQSQQ
+1863 
-1868 AKQQHQQ
+1868 KQ
-1875 QQHQR
+1875 QR
-1880 SKSGSTRPMFSPG
+1880 SKSASTRPMFSPG

-1937 DFVNSSENAIFV
+1937 DFVNSAENAIFV

-1990 QGMPLEVAVSFLQR
+1990 QGMPLDVAVSFLQR
-2004 LVNMADVLIFATS
+2004 LVNMADVLIFASS

-2053 KERTRYNVGAMAR
+2053 KERTRGLYNGMSLK
-2066 DVSGAAHLQA
+2066 DIPGGAHLQA
-2076 LIRGAQASPKNIV
+2076 LIRGAQTTSKTII
-2089 ESLTGQLSPVKDPEK
+2089 ESLSGPMSPVKDPEK

-2109 DVNRLRAVIYR
+2109 DINRLRAVIYR

-2147 RDILEPPAEP
+2147 RDILEPPPEL
-2157 QIQRQSPV
+2157 QIHRNSSPV
-2165 MQRSAAG
+2165 TQRAT
-2172 RPLFPQWSHHVYPQF
+2172 P
-2187 LPSNSHQNHMLS
+2187 
-2199 TTSTTTTNMQQQHT
+2199 T
-2213 QTTLHHHYYHQQQTQ
+2213 Q
-2228 QISSPPHHQQQL
+2228 
-2240 TQHHNYTHHYA
+2240 
-2251 SIQQQQQQQMHQ
+2251 
-2263 HQHQH
+2263 
-2268 STYYGEQQPQLQNHI
+2268 
-2283 LSAGS
+2283 
-2288 SNSSSNYA
+2288 
-2296 GNISPPLATQST
+2296 GNR
-2308 SSSASSSVTS
+2308 
-2318 QPASSSSLSSLA
+2318 SL
-2330 SQPTATRH
+2330 
-2338 HHQQQQQQQ
+2338 
-2347 HQHAHSH
+2347 
-2354 TVTHQHQHQH
+2354 
-2364 QRHIQKHH
+2364 
-2372 YHHQQQ
+2372 
-2378 QQQQFQQHY
+2378 
-2387 GMMNGNGNQMVNGGD
+2387 
-2402 GVGGVGGNSK
+2402 
-2412 STPQNFTM
+2412 
-2420 SNSSHQQHFVGNAG
+2420 
-2434 DMNGSNAFNQ
+2434 
-2444 YMRASGA
+2444 
-2451 MMNGGHQNSIAV
+2451 
-2463 EYHTHTHTHSIGV
+2463 
-2476 GGAVIGATNN
+2476 
-2486 NSLTL
+2486 
-2491 NNNNNCI
+2491 
-2498 NNAISAHSTLR
+2498 
-2509 DVGVGVGRDG
+2509 
-2519 VGCTSDIVSAGD
+2519 
-2531 TKLPYKNNGLNN
+2531 
-2543 NYRYNGHNNIGTGTR
+2543 
-2558 TIQDGD
+2558 QDGD
-2564 YEIIVVD
+2564 YEVIVVD
-2571 ENNPS
+2571 ENNSS
-2576 VLADNDSHSSG
+2576 VIADNESHSSG
-2587 PPSIKSNKATA
+2587 PLSI
-2598 TNTTTTMNKTAKTK
+2598 
-2612 NFKSTSIITTNL
+2612 
-2624 TTATTTTI
+2624 
-2632 SLPQSK
+2632 
-2638 QISKL
+2638 
-2643 QPQPLSP
+2643 
-2650 PKPVLPKKLPKS
+2650 KS
-2662 VDSDV
+2662 VDSDAA
-2667 GSLNMNSTE
+2667 SLNLNSTE
-2676 NEVPEVESSGEIL
+2676 NDAPEVETSSEIM
-2689 ADDNKPNNS
+2689 ADDNKPTNS
-2698 NDESWTDVNLNEDA
+2698 NDESWTDVNLNDEGPTD
-2712 GVQATAGGL
+2712 
-2721 LSGGMSAVDGKMR
+2721 SGGIAAVNKSIMRGAIPEVPISQLSSAPIM
-2734 DIDGIQQHHVHQ
+2734 
-2746 QQHQQQHHQQ
+2746 
-2756 QQTTIAHGQPQQQMQ
+2756 
-2771 AHHGHQLMNAAGG
+2771 GG
-2784 GGGNER
+2784 GDHSSKLES
-2790 GDKPDSEISVVRVP
+2790 DISVVRVP
-2804 DSYAATASGAS
+2804 DNYQSS
-2815 SAGVATAAGN
+2815 SA
-2825 VSQRGTTRSD
+2825 RGRPEDLS
-2835 ELQMKPPLVGQLP
+2835 LKAPFVGQIP
-2848 MTTPSREASLTQK
+2848 MTIPSREASLTQK
-2861 LEVALGPVC
+2861 LEIALGPVC
-2870 PLLREVM
+2870 PLLREIM

-3021 IMCNRHGA
+3021 IMGNRHGA
-3029 WGDACSAV
+3029 WGDSSGAY
-3037 QKQTF
+3037 QKQIF

-3064 SSHPQ
+3064 STHPQ
-3069 ATLKAAIENGGPED
+3069 ATLKASLENGGGDEGRES
-3083 AIMQTRDEFHTQI
+3083 ARDEIYSQI
-3096 AVSRSHQSTQHTAD
+3096 AVPRSQQPD
-3110 LLDDAELL
+3110 LLDDSELL

-3134 STKAKLVAPGVVAPG
+3134 STKAKLIAPGLVAPG
-3149 TVSITSTEM
+3149 TMSITSTEM
-3158 FFEVDEDHP
+3158 YFEVDEDNP
-3167 EFQKID
+3167 EFQGID
-3173 PEVLKYCDHLHG
+3173 QEVLKYCDHLHG

-3191 VRAIFSRRY
+3191 IRAIFSRRY

-3305 NYDTKEL
+3305 NYESREL
-3312 DLSLP
+3312 DLSQP

-3326 IGALNPSRRE
+3326 IGALNHSRRE

-3344 WVSDTIPPFHYGT
+3344 WDTPGIPPFHYGT
-3357 HYSTSSFTLNW
+3357 HYSTSAFVLNW
-3368 LVRVEPFT
+3368 LIRIEPFS
-3376 TMFLALQGGKFDY
+3376 TMFLALQGGKFDH

-3395 SISLS
+3395 SIALS

-3423 IFYNS
+3423 MFYNS
-3428 SGYRLGHREDGAL
+3428 SDYRLGRREDGNI
-3441 VNDVELPPWS
+3441 VSDVELPPWA
-3451 KSPEEFVRINRM
+3451 KTPEEFVRINRM

-3490 AIRATNVFYYLTYE
+3490 AMRATNVFYYLTYE
-3504 GSVDLDA
+3504 GSVDLDT
-3511 ISDPVMREAVENQIR
+3511 ISDPVTREAIENQIK
-3526 NFGQTPSQLLMEPH
+3526 NFGQTPSLLLMEPH

-3547 HLSPMMFSAM
+3547 HLSPMMFNTM
-3557 PDDLC
+3557 PDDVC
-3562 MSLKFYQNSPIIH
+3562 MSLKFHLNSPIIH

-3583 LSLPSVVTVTAG
+3583 LPLPSVVTVTAG
-3595 HQFAVNRWNCNYTA
+3595 HQFAVNRWNCQYTA
-3609 SVQSPSYAESPQS
+3609 SIQSPSYAESAQNINA
-3622 PGSNL
+3622 NL
-3627 PLTIDPVLSAA
+3627 PLTMDPLLS
-3638 QNTGHNNP
+3638 QINGNNNSQQQ
-3646 MNRRHLGD
+3646 NRRHLGD
-3654 NFSQMLK
+3654 NFSQKLRIK
-3661 IRSNCFVT
+3661 SNCYVT

-3685 FRVFAT
+3685 FRVFST

-3696 VQIVFGHFGVVT
+3696 VQIIFGHFDVVT
-3708 CLARSECNITS
+3708 CLSRSECNITS

-3731 VLLWHW
+3731 ILLWHW

-3742 SIVGEGDVPTPR
+3742 SIVGEGEIPTPR

-3759 HEQAVTSV
+3759 HETSVTSV

-3779 STNGPVLIHTTF
+3779 SINGPVLVHTTF

-3796 SLDPPMDFYSPELI
+3796 SLEAPAEFISPENITL
-3810 AMSRE
+3810 SRE
-3815 GFIVVNYDKGN
+3815 GFIVVNYDEGN
-3826 VAAYTINGKKLRHE
+3826 VAAYTINGKLLRHE
-3840 THNDNLQCM
+3840 SHNDNLQCM

-3861 GDRGIVEVW
+3861 GNKGIVEVW

-3879 AFPACNAAIR
+3879 AFPACNSGIR

-3903 LSTGSIIVF
+3903 LATGSIIVF

>member
-1 MADIIRPP
+1 ME
-9 FSEIKR
+9 SL
-15 PDEIVRMTTADNLK
+15 DNLICDK
-29 FAVLIGLI
+29 
-37 EVGQVTNREVVN
+37 QVKSLVSSTSN
-49 TVLHLLVG
+49 TLATSTHFLNHRRAIVQASLSTVFDRKGRHLKGTFCLNGDTMEGIIQCLVFLKAFSLVG

-84 PPNLQAEIWSVFI
+84 PSNLQAEIWSVFI

-105 NLQACTDVG
+105 NLQACTEVG
-114 LIEHVLVRLQ
+114 LIEHVLLRLNKADV
-124 RSETVVADLL
+124 VVADLL

-154 FGTMKA
+154 FGAMKA
-160 VNGKWPRHSA
+160 NNGKWPRHSA

-189 SFPGRKGSAMVLP
+189 SFPGRKGSAVVLP

-337 VFCGQMS
+337 VFCGQMA
-344 AIYLFSEALT
+344 AIYLFSESLT

-382 PDNHKRVSHNN
+382 PDNHKR
-393 VITNKSTTVLLA
+393 
-405 EQEVEA
+405 
-411 IDWADEKLDLSAAFA
+411 
-426 KIRAVLSARNASANA
+426 
-441 VLNALGGVV
+441 
-450 VDQTAGGATVA
+450 
-461 GTSTTPS
+461 
-468 SASTNAVNNNAGGSN
+468 
-483 ATTAN
+483 
-488 TNNSNQY
+488 
-495 GDGGASAGVN
+495 
-505 SNDNNKIISDPLCH
+505 
-519 LPTGNTSFEQLRRI
+519 
-533 SSTSTTGL
+533 
-541 ELLRGYSSQTEEISQ
+541 
-556 LKAVLYDGKLS
+556 VLYDGKLS

-613 HSIHCTLNS
+613 HSIHSTLNS

-629 FPLFSQLDMAHE
+629 FPLFSQLDMPYE
-641 GISDIKRDQ
+641 GIDVKKDP
-650 TLCSKL
+650 TLCAKL

-683 SFMLQRSSRE
+683 SFMLQRSSRD
-693 HLTLEV
+693 HLTPDV
-699 LGSFLNLTKYLVTC
+699 LGSFLSLTKYLVTC

-721 LKQLSV
+721 LKQ
-727 ALRFPN
+727 
-733 KKLFCFSFLTW
+733 LFCFSFLTW

-809 AKSGIIPKG
+809 AKSGITPKG

-850 KEDELQSIL
+850 KDDELQSIL
-859 NYLTTMHEDENLHD
+859 NYLTTIHEDENLHD

-894 VKYGVRSIFKL
+894 VKHGMRSIFKL

-911 LIRLQALKLLGFFL
+911 LIRLQALKLMGFFL
-925 SRSTYKRKYDV
+925 SRSTHKRKYDV
-936 MSPHNLYTLLSE
+936 MSPHNLYTLLAE

-959 PTYNILYE
+959 PIYNVLYE

-976 ILYTRHPEAESH
+976 ILYTRHPEPESH
-988 YRLENPMVLKIIAT
+988 YRLENPMILKVVAT
-1002 LIRQSKQTESLIEV
+1002 LIRQSKQTEQLLEV

-1029 SNRENRRT
+1029 NNRENRRT

-1117 ERQRTDNITDPALRQ
+1117 EKHRTDNITDPELRQ
-1132 ARPISTISGWERE
+1132 SRPISTISGWDQEHDGINLHQTQQIQQSQQE
-1145 EQQQQQHHHHPHT
+1145 QTVQTDEYNGNNEKDDDEQQQKAIEGGRAAIT
-1158 QRQPQEQL
+1158 LNEQP
-1166 EQTHVHT
+1166 
-1173 HQHHRHA
+1173 R
-1180 ALASPVAQ
+1180 
-1188 ESQVKDAESVGS
+1188 
-1200 LEDVPPVEE
+1200 
-1209 EIALSDMETT
+1209 IA
-1219 TNEVTVINAV
+1219 
-1229 NESTNLDSTAN
+1229 
-1240 EKASG
+1240 
-1245 DAELLKETSNVSN
+1245 
-1258 DDLTKPKISSIS
+1258 SIS
-1270 DVYNEHI
+1270 DVYH
-1277 KSEVIVTSI
+1277 
-1286 VESPAVAVTC
+1286 
-1296 NGGASSSSTPASAS
+1296 
-1310 STPAKT
+1310 
-1316 AATANGGQEA
+1316 
-1326 LSQTLNIKPEDLEE
+1326 
-1340 IELATAK
+1340 
-1347 IAAGTTNDAE
+1347 
-1357 LVEQVLQSSEK
+1357 
-1368 ALQDCKIIADE
+1368 
-1379 MQEASSVLKD
+1379 
-1389 EEIELA
+1389 
-1395 VNEVVQGV
+1395 
-1403 LKNEK
+1403 
-1408 KQATKDL
+1408 
-1415 MAEETLV
+1415 
-1422 TSNDDTKKNEEDNV
+1422 
-1436 LLLNT
+1436 
-1441 KNLLNNNAVE
+1441 
-1451 RKTITTTNDN
+1451 
-1461 TNTTNIKEVN
+1461 
-1471 ANSEPNENFNE
+1471 
-1482 IRTTT
+1482 
-1487 NKAVTD
+1487 
-1493 LHAEAVSV
+1493 
-1501 IDMQQKTEENDYKK
+1501 
-1515 ATKNNINNSSST
+1515 
-1527 NTAAPLEEQKISK
+1527 
-1540 LAIVV
+1540 
-1545 AKEHEHEN
+1545 
-1553 DLMDVSSSLS
+1553 
-1563 TTVETTE
+1563 
-1570 EISSLSPETTVS
+1570 
-1582 SASIPEDNLLG
+1582 
-1593 LNEATAHDNEK
+1593 
-1604 LSSETMTMVKDIV
+1604 
-1617 DNLIDK
+1617 
-1623 VIDASVIAIE
+1623 
-1633 KDAACKETNNNE
+1633 
-1645 IVDKVKNDVNEE
+1645 
-1657 VDVSLRAKEIVEDVL
+1657 KEINGE
-1672 TSALDKAAATEQTN
+1672 
-1686 AKEVAII
+1686 
-1693 EDNTSSKEVATTT
+1693 ATTT
-1706 TTSTEQETQADIVQ
+1706 TPVPAIDETTTTSSVASMTDEKSKLTDILEQQLGNPDDGDNDEESREIATEIVEEILEKSEKLLDECKQLSDDMMNQHETAIIKDEELEQAVHEVVSGVRQIQLKAEAETETSVNNENSE
-1720 TVVNDL
+1720 TKIEPVND
-1726 LEQTVNAIEKS
+1726 I
-1737 DELAGVVVPK
+1737 DE
-1747 VETKA
+1747 ETKHKTD
-1752 ETMVGEETL
+1752 ETTQESAIIIDRKQSDDE
-1761 LAPEVVEEAKEL
+1761 EVVELTSACAENVDDVTKESTDKTTTEL
-1773 VAISLPLT
+1773 VQKIVSEIIDESVNKTEINSAENVTEGVSDVDMETKKEDIVEEVTENKEPEKIEVEKIVEDIIVDEKDEKSQQNEKRDDETPASDEQVVKEVINDIIDDAV
-1781 KEIDSTTQ
+1781 KEIEEQNSTLVDETKVEQQLEQQQSTDDDLNNKIENEIDVANNNIVTAITPEPTDGKIHFSSSNDSALPSSLSDDSPINENKTNNSTPSPTTSTTNEQ
-1789 TTPKKQAHDIVGGE
+1789 NLIT
-1803 AVDLENVEVIEDL
+1803 ENQNMQQNGD
-1816 VEQTEE
+1816 
-1822 ETQTTQE
+1822 
-1829 ELLESAAE
+1829 
-1837 LEEEEQVKQSTA
+1837 
-1849 STQVES
+1849 
-1855 NHFDTKHS
+1855 DTH
-1863 HQSQQ
+1863 
-1868 AKQQHQQ
+1868 KQQRQ
-1875 QQHQR
+1875 
-1880 SKSGSTRPMFSPG
+1880 KSTSSRPMFSPG

-1937 DFVNSSENAIFV
+1937 DFVNSAENAIFV

-1990 QGMPLEVAVSFLQR
+1990 QGMPLDVAVSFLQR
-2004 LVNMADVLIFATS
+2004 LVNMADVLVFASS

-2038 LRLVCTCAVRNCLEC
+2038 LRLVSTCAVRNCLEC
-2053 KERTRYNVGAMAR
+2053 KERTRGMYNGTSMR
-2066 DVSGAAHLQA
+2066 EIPGAAHLQA
-2076 LIRGAQASPKNIV
+2076 LIRGAQTSPKSIV
-2089 ESLTGQLSPVKDPEK
+2089 DSLTGPLSPVKDPEK

-2147 RDILEPPAEP
+2147 RDILEPPAEV
-2157 QIQRQSPV
+2157 QIQRSSPV
-2165 MQRSAAG
+2165 MQRAT
-2172 RPLFPQWSHHVYPQF
+2172 P
-2187 LPSNSHQNHMLS
+2187 
-2199 TTSTTTTNMQQQHT
+2199 T
-2213 QTTLHHHYYHQQQTQ
+2213 Q
-2228 QISSPPHHQQQL
+2228 
-2240 TQHHNYTHHYA
+2240 
-2251 SIQQQQQQQMHQ
+2251 
-2263 HQHQH
+2263 
-2268 STYYGEQQPQLQNHI
+2268 
-2283 LSAGS
+2283 
-2288 SNSSSNYA
+2288 
-2296 GNISPPLATQST
+2296 
-2308 SSSASSSVTS
+2308 
-2318 QPASSSSLSSLA
+2318 
-2330 SQPTATRH
+2330 
-2338 HHQQQQQQQ
+2338 
-2347 HQHAHSH
+2347 
-2354 TVTHQHQHQH
+2354 
-2364 QRHIQKHH
+2364 
-2372 YHHQQQ
+2372 
-2378 QQQQFQQHY
+2378 
-2387 GMMNGNGNQMVNGGD
+2387 
-2402 GVGGVGGNSK
+2402 
-2412 STPQNFTM
+2412 
-2420 SNSSHQQHFVGNAG
+2420 
-2434 DMNGSNAFNQ
+2434 
-2444 YMRASGA
+2444 
-2451 MMNGGHQNSIAV
+2451 
-2463 EYHTHTHTHSIGV
+2463 
-2476 GGAVIGATNN
+2476 
-2486 NSLTL
+2486 
-2491 NNNNNCI
+2491 
-2498 NNAISAHSTLR
+2498 
-2509 DVGVGVGRDG
+2509 
-2519 VGCTSDIVSAGD
+2519 
-2531 TKLPYKNNGLNN
+2531 
-2543 NYRYNGHNNIGTGTR
+2543 GTR

-2564 YEIIVVD
+2564 YEVIVVD
-2571 ENNPS
+2571 ENNSS
-2576 VLADNDSHSSG
+2576 VLAENESHSSSG
-2587 PPSIKSNKATA
+2587 PPSIKS
-2598 TNTTTTMNKTAKTK
+2598 
-2612 NFKSTSIITTNL
+2612 
-2624 TTATTTTI
+2624 
-2632 SLPQSK
+2632 
-2638 QISKL
+2638 
-2643 QPQPLSP
+2643 
-2650 PKPVLPKKLPKS
+2650 
-2662 VDSDV
+2662 VDSD
-2667 GSLNMNSTE
+2667 GASLNMNSTE
-2676 NEVPEVESSGEIL
+2676 NDPQEGETSSEIL
-2689 ADDNKPNNS
+2689 PDDNKPNNS
-2698 NDESWTDVNLNEDA
+2698 NDESWTDVNLNED
-2712 GVQATAGGL
+2712 VNE
-2721 LSGGMSAVDGKMR
+2721 KMR
-2734 DIDGIQQHHVHQ
+2734 DID
-2746 QQHQQQHHQQ
+2746 
-2756 QQTTIAHGQPQQQMQ
+2756 
-2771 AHHGHQLMNAAGG
+2771 
-2784 GGGNER
+2784 ER
-2790 GDKPDSEISVVRVP
+2790 GDKMESDISVVRV
-2804 DSYAATASGAS
+2804 SEGNFAS
-2815 SAGVATAAGN
+2815 SN
-2825 VSQRGTTRSD
+2825 QRRPE
-2835 ELQMKPPLVGQLP
+2835 ELSIKPPMISQLP
-2848 MTTPSREASLTQK
+2848 LTTPSREANLTQK
-2861 LEVALGPVC
+2861 LEIALGPVC
-2870 PLLREVM
+2870 PLLREIM

-2973 LKHADFES
+2973 LKHADFETL
-2981 QCAQTL
+2981 CAQTL

-3021 IMCNRHGA
+3021 IMSNKHGA
-3029 WGDACSAV
+3029 WGDVST
-3037 QKQTF
+3037 QKQIF

-3052 RRRKRMVQNPRG
+3052 RRRKRLVQNPRG
-3064 SSHPQ
+3064 SSHPE
-3069 ATLKAAIENGGPED
+3069 ATLQAITDSNED
-3083 AIMQTRDEFHTQI
+3083 TTNSNREEIYSQI
-3096 AVSRSHQSTQHTAD
+3096 AVPRSQQPD
-3110 LLDDAELL
+3110 LLDDSELL

-3134 STKAKLVAPGVVAPG
+3134 STKAKLIAPGLVAPG
-3149 TVSITSTEM
+3149 TMSITATEM
-3158 FFEVDEDHP
+3158 YFEVDEEND

-3173 PEVLKYCDHLHG
+3173 SEVLKYCDHLHG

-3191 VRAIFSRRY
+3191 IRAIFSRRY

-3305 NYDTKEL
+3305 NYDSREL
-3312 DLSLP
+3312 DLSQP

-3344 WVSDTIPPFHYGT
+3344 WDTPGIPPFHYGT
-3357 HYSTSSFTLNW
+3357 HYSTSAFTLNW
-3368 LVRVEPFT
+3368 LIRLEPFT
-3376 TMFLALQGGKFDY
+3376 TMFLALQGGKFDHA
-3389 PDRLFS
+3389 DRIFS
-3395 SISLS
+3395 SVSLS
-3400 WKNCQRDT
+3400 WKNSQRDT

-3423 IFYNS
+3423 MFYNQS
-3428 SGYRLGHREDGAL
+3428 EYRLGARDDGNT
-3441 VNDVELPPWS
+3441 VSDVELPPWA
-3451 KSPEEFVRINRM
+3451 KTPEEFVRINRM

-3490 AIRATNVFYYLTYE
+3490 AMRATNVFYYLTYE
-3504 GSVDLDA
+3504 GSVDLET
-3511 ISDPVMREAVENQIR
+3511 ITDPVMREAIENQIR
-3526 NFGQTPSQLLMEPH
+3526 NFGQTPSLLLMEPH

-3547 HLSPMMFSAM
+3547 HLSPMMFNTM
-3557 PDDLC
+3557 PDDVC
-3562 MSLKFYQNSPIIH
+3562 MSLKFHLNSPIIH

-3583 LSLPSVVTVTAG
+3583 LPLPSVVTVTAG

-3609 SVQSPSYAESPQS
+3609 NIQSPSYADNSHNQPQ
-3622 PGSNL
+3622 NL
-3627 PLTIDPVLSAA
+3627 PLTMDPLLSQTTA
-3638 QNTGHNNP
+3638 HNNP
-3646 MNRRHLGD
+3646 AVKRHLGD
-3654 NFSQMLK
+3654 NFSQKIK
-3661 IRSNCFVT
+3661 IRANCYVT
-3669 TVDSRFLIAC
+3669 TVDSRFLVAC

-3685 FRVFAT
+3685 FRVFST

-3696 VQIVFGHFGVVT
+3696 VQIVFGHFDVVT
-3708 CLARSECNITS
+3708 CLSRSECNITS

-3731 VLLWHW
+3731 ILLWHW

-3742 SIVGEGDVPTPR
+3742 SIVGEGEVPTPR

-3779 STNGPVLIHTTF
+3779 SINGPVLVHTTF

-3796 SLDPPMDFYSPELI
+3796 SLDPPDEFLSPENI
-3810 AMSRE
+3810 TMSRE
-3815 GFIVVNYDKGN
+3815 GFIVVNYDEGN
-3826 VAAYTINGKKLRHE
+3826 VAAFTINGRLLRHE
-3840 THNDNLQCM
+3840 SHNDNIQCM

-3861 GDRGIVEVW
+3861 GDKGIVEVW

-3879 AFPACNAAIR
+3879 AFPVCNSGIR
-3889 SLALTHDQKYLLAG
+3889 SLSLTHDQKYLLAG
-3903 LSTGSIIVF
+3903 LATGSIIVF

>member
-1 MADIIRPP
+1 MDSLERLMRAAPLPRMLTSGVVATAAAAAAAAAGKGIVSVGGDAVGGGGATVVGGGQQRALVHASLAAATVGRKGRHLTGTFCLTGDTMEGIIQCLVFLKA
-9 FSEIKR
+9 FS
-15 PDEIVRMTTADNLK
+15 
-29 FAVLIGLI
+29 
-37 EVGQVTNREVVN
+37 
-49 TVLHLLVG
+49 LVG

-160 VNGKWPRHSA
+160 TNGKWPRHSA

-382 PDNHKRVSHNN
+382 PDNHKRVSHFQ
-393 VITNKSTTVLLA
+393 LLPATLGASSLPGVGGGVGGGSGSGTGGGDAAAAAAAVAAGQQQQLQLQFQTLAA
-405 EQEVEA
+405 EQEARA
-411 IDWADEKLDLSAAFA
+411 IDWTDEKLDLNAAFV
-426 KIRAVLSARNASANA
+426 KIRAVLTARNAVTLAGSSNSSSSTA
-441 VLNALGGVV
+441 VA
-450 VDQTAGGATVA
+450 TA
-461 GTSTTPS
+461 
-468 SASTNAVNNNAGGSN
+468 
-483 ATTAN
+483 ATTAA
-488 TNNSNQY
+488 
-495 GDGGASAGVN
+495 GGTSPAATSSALPAAAATQ
-505 SNDNNKIISDPLCH
+505 NDNDAVALQQQHATTASSGNADDPLGH
-519 LPTGNTSFEQLRRI
+519 LPTGNASSFEQLRRM
-533 SSTSTTGL
+533 SSV
-541 ELLRGYSSQTEEISQ
+541 SSLNSMVGTADTEEVNQ

-585 QSAPKGNVS
+585 QSSPKGNVS

-641 GISDIKRDQ
+641 GLGDIKRDP

-721 LKQLSV
+721 LK
-727 ALRFPN
+727 
-733 KKLFCFSFLTW
+733 

-894 VKYGVRSIFKL
+894 VKHGVRSIFKL

-925 SRSTYKRKYDV
+925 SRSTHKRKYDV
-936 MSPHNLYTLLSE
+936 MSPHNLYTLLAE

-959 PTYNILYE
+959 PTYNVLYE

-976 ILYTRHPEAESH
+976 ILYTRHPEPESH
-988 YRLENPMVLKIIAT
+988 YRLENPMILKVVAT
-1002 LIRQSKQTESLIEV
+1002 LIRQSKQTESLIDV
-1016 KKLFLS
+1016 KKLFLQ

-1047 LIAMAYIHPKNTE
+1047 LIAMAYIHPKSSE

-1071 FRMLLHHAIKYEYG
+1071 FRMLLHHAIKHEYG

-1145 EQQQQQHHHHPHT
+1145 ELHQQQNGG
-1158 QRQPQEQL
+1158 
-1166 EQTHVHT
+1166 
-1173 HQHHRHA
+1173 A
-1180 ALASPVAQ
+1180 AAAVAPNQ
-1188 ESQVKDAESVGS
+1188 AAAATVAVKAAVSIAS
-1200 LEDVPPVEE
+1200 LEDVPPVVEE
-1209 EIALSDMETT
+1209 EVEELELEEVDIQEGPIIEPEAAEPNKSVIA
-1219 TNEVTVINAV
+1219 N
-1229 NESTNLDSTAN
+1229 
-1240 EKASG
+1240 
-1245 DAELLKETSNVSN
+1245 
-1258 DDLTKPKISSIS
+1258 IS
-1270 DVYNEHI
+1270 DVYNEQI
-1277 KSEVIVTSI
+1277 KTD
-1286 VESPAVAVTC
+1286 ATC
-1296 NGGASSSSTPASAS
+1296 NGNGNGN
-1310 STPAKT
+1310 
-1316 AATANGGQEA
+1316 AN
-1326 LSQTLNIKPEDLEE
+1326 LEE
-1340 IELATAK
+1340 VKEENPAAGERVEEVAEKPADASPLGALRETLQLGDDMDVEELELATAK
-1347 IAAGTTNDAE
+1347 DA
-1357 LVEQVLQSSEK
+1357 LNAEQHVARVLQASEA
-1368 ALQDCKIIADE
+1368 ALNDCKMAVDDVL
-1379 MQEASSVLKD
+1379 QEASSVLKD

-1403 LKNEK
+1403 LNNEK
-1408 KQATKDL
+1408 KSQADKDK
-1415 MAEETLV
+1415 
-1422 TSNDDTKKNEEDNV
+1422 DKDNKEHQPDGQDV
-1436 LLLNT
+1436 NVSLLNS
-1441 KNLLNNNAVE
+1441 KNLLNNNNINNNNSPSP
-1451 RKTITTTNDN
+1451 TPTTATPE
-1461 TNTTNIKEVN
+1461 TQAETETEKEKEVN
-1471 ANSEPNENFNE
+1471 ANE
-1482 IRTTT
+1482 IVAPKEQNTKTKTDTDTETETETKTKTAAAEVETPEAVKPCPLVPSPVVTT
-1487 NKAVTD
+1487 N
-1493 LHAEAVSV
+1493 
-1501 IDMQQKTEENDYKK
+1501 QKTEDAANKL
-1515 ATKNNINNSSST
+1515 NN
-1527 NTAAPLEEQKISK
+1527 
-1540 LAIVV
+1540 
-1545 AKEHEHEN
+1545 
-1553 DLMDVSSSLS
+1553 
-1563 TTVETTE
+1563 
-1570 EISSLSPETTVS
+1570 
-1582 SASIPEDNLLG
+1582 
-1593 LNEATAHDNEK
+1593 NEK
-1604 LSSETMTMVKDIV
+1604 LAEISASPEPIVVVETPEADLLQLSDTEFKPEEAVTVMETEPETVTKTETKTEAEDPVALAVRDIV
-1617 DNLIDK
+1617 EQLIDK
-1623 VIDASVIAIE
+1623 VIDATEAETASE
-1633 KDAACKETNNNE
+1633 TKTETNNNE
-1645 IVDKVKNDVNEE
+1645 LPKGDKSTSQSEE
-1657 VDVSLRAKEIVEDVL
+1657 VETAESLAVAAAEEIV
-1672 TSALDKAAATEQTN
+1672 Q
-1686 AKEVAII
+1686 
-1693 EDNTSSKEVATTT
+1693 
-1706 TTSTEQETQADIVQ
+1706 
-1720 TVVNDL
+1720 
-1726 LEQTVNAIEKS
+1726 
-1737 DELAGVVVPK
+1737 
-1747 VETKA
+1747 
-1752 ETMVGEETL
+1752 
-1761 LAPEVVEEAKEL
+1761 EVVEAALVLAQEESTPEKQAKSHEQKKEMAKEEN
-1773 VAISLPLT
+1773 LPDVSEDREVKVSEAPKSQDLHESKSQNLGEPKT
-1781 KEIDSTTQ
+1781 KEPEVSNALEIPQELVQKQEDHVATIVNQVLDTLVDETVKAVAAEQTTQTSPAPEQQSPRILAKETSVTPVRVKPTEVDSTTQ
-1789 TTPKKQAHDIVGGE
+1789 TTPKNE
-1803 AVDLENVEVIEDL
+1803 AGSNPMVEEVVQQVIQEDE
-1816 VEQTEE
+1816 VQIQTSGDQIAIDDEE
-1822 ETQTTQE
+1822 Y
-1829 ELLESAAE
+1829 S
-1837 LEEEEQVKQSTA
+1837 
-1849 STQVES
+1849 
-1855 NHFDTKHS
+1855 
-1863 HQSQQ
+1863 SQQ
-1868 AKQQHQQ
+1868 AAAGADNASQMEASHYGPGNPEAKKQQQQQQQ
-1875 QQHQR
+1875 QQHR

-2053 KERTRYNVGAMAR
+2053 KERTRYNVGALAR
-2066 DVSGAAHLQA
+2066 DVPGAAHLQA

-2089 ESLTGQLSPVKDPEK
+2089 ESITGQLSPVKDPEK

-2165 MQRSAAG
+2165 LQRTAG
-2172 RPLFPQWSHHVYPQF
+2172 
-2187 LPSNSHQNHMLS
+2187 
-2199 TTSTTTTNMQQQHT
+2199 
-2213 QTTLHHHYYHQQQTQ
+2213 
-2228 QISSPPHHQQQL
+2228 
-2240 TQHHNYTHHYA
+2240 
-2251 SIQQQQQQQMHQ
+2251 
-2263 HQHQH
+2263 
-2268 STYYGEQQPQLQNHI
+2268 
-2283 LSAGS
+2283 
-2288 SNSSSNYA
+2288 
-2296 GNISPPLATQST
+2296 
-2308 SSSASSSVTS
+2308 
-2318 QPASSSSLSSLA
+2318 
-2330 SQPTATRH
+2330 
-2338 HHQQQQQQQ
+2338 
-2347 HQHAHSH
+2347 
-2354 TVTHQHQHQH
+2354 
-2364 QRHIQKHH
+2364 
-2372 YHHQQQ
+2372 
-2378 QQQQFQQHY
+2378 
-2387 GMMNGNGNQMVNGGD
+2387 GG
-2402 GVGGVGGNSK
+2402 
-2412 STPQNFTM
+2412 
-2420 SNSSHQQHFVGNAG
+2420 
-2434 DMNGSNAFNQ
+2434 
-2444 YMRASGA
+2444 
-2451 MMNGGHQNSIAV
+2451 
-2463 EYHTHTHTHSIGV
+2463 
-2476 GGAVIGATNN
+2476 
-2486 NSLTL
+2486 
-2491 NNNNNCI
+2491 
-2498 NNAISAHSTLR
+2498 
-2509 DVGVGVGRDG
+2509 GRQ
-2519 VGCTSDIVSAGD
+2519 
-2531 TKLPYKNNGLNN
+2531 
-2543 NYRYNGHNNIGTGTR
+2543 
-2558 TIQDGD
+2558 IQDSD

-2587 PPSIKSNKATA
+2587 PPSIKS
-2598 TNTTTTMNKTAKTK
+2598 
-2612 NFKSTSIITTNL
+2612 
-2624 TTATTTTI
+2624 
-2632 SLPQSK
+2632 
-2638 QISKL
+2638 
-2643 QPQPLSP
+2643 
-2650 PKPVLPKKLPKS
+2650 

-2676 NEVPEVESSGEIL
+2676 NEVPEVESSSEIL
-2689 ADDNKPNNS
+2689 IDDHKPSHS

-2712 GVQATAGGL
+2712 AVQAANAGMVVGL
-2721 LSGGMSAVDGKMR
+2721 VDNGGNVISDKH
-2734 DIDGIQQHHVHQ
+2734 DPSHHNQQQ
-2746 QQHQQQHHQQ
+2746 QQHQQHQQ
-2756 QQTTIAHGQPQQQMQ
+2756 QQQQQAGIIGQ
-2771 AHHGHQLMNAAGG
+2771 QHGSLGHS
-2784 GGGNER
+2784 ER

-2804 DSYAATASGAS
+2804 DGYGGAGSGVNS
-2815 SAGVATAAGN
+2815 GQGQGVPPN
-2825 VSQRGTTRSD
+2825 QRPRPE
-2835 ELQMKPPLVGQLP
+2835 ELPMKAPALVAQLP
-2848 MTTPSREASLTQK
+2848 LTTPSREASLTQK
-2861 LEVALGPVC
+2861 LEIALGPVC
-2870 PLLREVM
+2870 PLLREIM

-3029 WGDACSAV
+3029 WGDSSASSSGGAIVGAV
-3037 QKQTF
+3037 QKSPY

-3069 ATLKAAIENGGPED
+3069 ATLKAALENGGPED
-3083 AIMQTRDEFHTQI
+3083 AILQTRDEFHTQI
-3096 AVSRSHQSTQHTAD
+3096 AVSRAHPSGQHNGE

-3134 STKAKLVAPGVVAPG
+3134 STKARLIAPGLVAPG

-3158 FFEVDEDHP
+3158 FFEVDEEHP

-3173 PEVLKYCDHLHG
+3173 GEVLKYCDHLHG

-3294 NQYPVFPWVLT
+3294 NQYPIFPWVLT
-3305 NYDTKEL
+3305 NYESKDL

-3326 IGALNPSRRE
+3326 IGALNPSRRA

-3344 WVSDTIPPFHYGT
+3344 WDSDTIPPFHYGT
-3357 HYSTSSFTLNW
+3357 HYSTAAFTLNW

-3395 SISLS
+3395 SVSLS

-3423 IFYNS
+3423 MFYNS

-3441 VNDVELPPWS
+3441 VDDIELPPWA

-3504 GSVDLDA
+3504 GSVDLDGVL
-3511 ISDPVMREAVENQIR
+3511 DPVMREAVENQIR

-3557 PDDLC
+3557 PEDLC
-3562 MSLKFYQNSPIIH
+3562 QMLKFYQNSPVIH

-3595 HQFAVNRWNCNYTA
+3595 HQFAVNRWNCSYTA

-3622 PGSNL
+3622 PGSNQ
-3627 PLTIDPVLSAA
+3627 PLTIDPVLAVHG
-3638 QNTGHNNP
+3638 TNN
-3646 MNRRHLGD
+3646 NSNAVSRRHLGD

-3708 CLARSECNITS
+3708 CMARSECNITS

-3779 STNGPVLIHTTF
+3779 SSNGPVLIHTTF

-3796 SLDPPMDFYSPELI
+3796 SLDPPAEFHSPELI
-3810 AMSRE
+3810 TMSRE
-3815 GFIVVNYDKGN
+3815 GFIVINYDKGN

-3879 AFPACNAAIR
+3879 AFPACNAGIR

>member
-1 MADIIRPP
+1 MDSLERIMRAAPLPRALNVNSANTKGQQRALVHASLAAATVGRKGRHLTGTFCLTGDTMEGIIQCLVFLKA
-9 FSEIKR
+9 FS
-15 PDEIVRMTTADNLK
+15 
-29 FAVLIGLI
+29 
-37 EVGQVTNREVVN
+37 
-49 TVLHLLVG
+49 LVG

-382 PDNHKRVSHNN
+382 PDNHKRVSQQQLLEQQQ
-393 VITNKSTTVLLA
+393 TPTKYMAALLLA
-405 EQEVEA
+405 EADVQS
-411 IDWADEKLDLSAAFA
+411 IDWSDDKLDLQAAFA
-426 KIRAVLSARNASANA
+426 KIRAVLAARSANANA
-441 VLNALGGVV
+441 VLQALRGSGSG
-450 VDQTAGGATVA
+450 TAAHSTEIHSSSATVNA
-461 GTSTTPS
+461 PTDH
-468 SASTNAVNNNAGGSN
+468 TNLAINNNHN
-483 ATTAN
+483 ITTINETTTAVTCEN
-488 TNNSNQY
+488 HLTKITESLSHMPLGSTFSLDRLSSSSISTLDFMRPFV
-495 GDGGASAGVN
+495 GDM
-505 SNDNNKIISDPLCH
+505 
-519 LPTGNTSFEQLRRI
+519 
-533 SSTSTTGL
+533 
-541 ELLRGYSSQTEEISQ
+541 EEINQ
-556 LKAVLYDGKLS
+556 LKFVLYDGKLS

-605 QDVKAVVT
+605 QDVKAVIT

-641 GISDIKRDQ
+641 GISDMKRDP

-721 LKQLSV
+721 LKQ
-727 ALRFPN
+727 
-733 KKLFCFSFLTW
+733 LFCFSFLTW

-836 LLFLKQLIMIGNGV
+836 LLFLKQLIMIGQGV

-894 VKYGVRSIFKL
+894 VKHGVRTIFKL

-936 MSPHNLYTLLSE
+936 MSPHNLYTLLAE
-948 RLLLYEESLSL
+948 RLLLYEESLSM
-959 PTYNILYE
+959 PTYNVLYE
-967 IMTEHISQQ
+967 IMTEHISQH
-976 ILYTRHPEAESH
+976 IMYNRHPEAESH
-988 YRLENPMVLKIIAT
+988 YRLENPMMLKVVAT
-1002 LIRQSKQTESLIEV
+1002 LVRQSKQTESLIEV

-1117 ERQRTDNITDPALRQ
+1117 ERQRTDNITDPILRQ

-1145 EQQQQQHHHHPHT
+1145 ELNQQHHGVVHNAASVTSLDHVTPVDEGCEDEIEQEICSNHNQTNDTNLEVECHETDTNCNCPIESESSEISTELNKQTNQCEILKLGISSVSEVLNNHKKSDSHT
-1158 QRQPQEQL
+1158 CNGN
-1166 EQTHVHT
+1166 
-1173 HQHHRHA
+1173 
-1180 ALASPVAQ
+1180 AS
-1188 ESQVKDAESVGS
+1188 S
-1200 LEDVPPVEE
+1200 
-1209 EIALSDMETT
+1209 T
-1219 TNEVTVINAV
+1219 TNTSAKEIK
-1229 NESTNLDSTAN
+1229 STGPEA
-1240 EKASG
+1240 
-1245 DAELLKETSNVSN
+1245 LKET
-1258 DDLTKPKISSIS
+1258 
-1270 DVYNEHI
+1270 
-1277 KSEVIVTSI
+1277 
-1286 VESPAVAVTC
+1286 
-1296 NGGASSSSTPASAS
+1296 
-1310 STPAKT
+1310 
-1316 AATANGGQEA
+1316 
-1326 LSQTLNIKPEDLEE
+1326 LNIRDLEE
-1340 IELATAK
+1340 LKNEQQNIASKDNEAHIESVLKISEKSLADCKLLA
-1347 IAAGTTNDAE
+1347 D
-1357 LVEQVLQSSEK
+1357 VLQET
-1368 ALQDCKIIADE
+1368 
-1379 MQEASSVLKD
+1379 SSVIKD

-1403 LKNEK
+1403 LNNEK
-1408 KQATKDL
+1408 KQIREPSQDHQTPHVQT
-1415 MAEETLV
+1415 EGTL
-1422 TSNDDTKKNEEDNV
+1422 TQISQ
-1436 LLLNT
+1436 LNT
-1441 KNLLNNNAVE
+1441 ENMLNNITKTSTEEINANNDVSVTKTCNIEDIEKTEELTNVIKANFLNNNAPHPAITVSE
-1451 RKTITTTNDN
+1451 AIDKT
-1461 TNTTNIKEVN
+1461 V
-1471 ANSEPNENFNE
+1471 
-1482 IRTTT
+1482 
-1487 NKAVTD
+1487 
-1493 LHAEAVSV
+1493 
-1501 IDMQQKTEENDYKK
+1501 QKKLTE
-1515 ATKNNINNSSST
+1515 
-1527 NTAAPLEEQKISK
+1527 LE
-1540 LAIVV
+1540 
-1545 AKEHEHEN
+1545 
-1553 DLMDVSSSLS
+1553 VSSSLS
-1563 TTVETTE
+1563 TTLETVE

-1582 SASIPEDNLLG
+1582 NTSMADETIEN
-1593 LNEATAHDNEK
+1593 LNEESAKNT
-1604 LSSETMTMVKDIV
+1604 VV
-1617 DNLIDK
+1617 Q
-1623 VIDASVIAIE
+1623 
-1633 KDAACKETNNNE
+1633 E
-1645 IVDKVKNDVNEE
+1645 IVDKIIDDVIKNSSQDYFLEKIPKSNNSDPENINQGLNSTIE
-1657 VDVSLRAKEIVEDVL
+1657 LLSEDCLCETAKD
-1672 TSALDKAAATEQTN
+1672 
-1686 AKEVAII
+1686 II
-1693 EDNTSSKEVATTT
+1693 EDVIQTAVEQAISFNSLDDISIEKTAHNTNENKNNIVN
-1706 TTSTEQETQADIVQ
+1706 IVQ
-1720 TVVNDL
+1720 TVVD
-1726 LEQTVNAIEKS
+1726 
-1737 DELAGVVVPK
+1737 
-1747 VETKA
+1747 
-1752 ETMVGEETL
+1752 
-1761 LAPEVVEEAKEL
+1761 
-1773 VAISLPLT
+1773 
-1781 KEIDSTTQ
+1781 
-1789 TTPKKQAHDIVGGE
+1789 
-1803 AVDLENVEVIEDL
+1803 DL
-1816 VEQTEE
+1816 VEQTISAIATSTESE
-1822 ETQTTQE
+1822 ISENKKIIPEDQISLKPESNYLLDQNENKEQTFQEDLTLNSHSKDERSVCQETQTNQCIGENSQIFQKNEHHHQE
-1829 ELLESAAE
+1829 
-1837 LEEEEQVKQSTA
+1837 QQSA
-1849 STQVES
+1849 STQVDS
-1855 NHFDTKHS
+1855 QHFDDK
-1863 HQSQQ
+1863 
-1868 AKQQHQQ
+1868 KQHGYSQHQLPQ
-1875 QQHQR
+1875 HHQR
-1880 SKSGSTRPMFSPG
+1880 PKSGSTRPMFSPG

-2053 KERTRYNVGAMAR
+2053 KERTRYNVGAASR
-2066 DVSGAAHLQA
+2066 DLPGAAHLQA

-2089 ESLTGQLSPVKDPEK
+2089 ESITGQLSPVKDPEK

-2165 MQRSAAG
+2165 MQRSTGAG
-2172 RPLFPQWSHHVYPQF
+2172 RNL
-2187 LPSNSHQNHMLS
+2187 
-2199 TTSTTTTNMQQQHT
+2199 
-2213 QTTLHHHYYHQQQTQ
+2213 
-2228 QISSPPHHQQQL
+2228 
-2240 TQHHNYTHHYA
+2240 
-2251 SIQQQQQQQMHQ
+2251 
-2263 HQHQH
+2263 
-2268 STYYGEQQPQLQNHI
+2268 
-2283 LSAGS
+2283 
-2288 SNSSSNYA
+2288 
-2296 GNISPPLATQST
+2296 
-2308 SSSASSSVTS
+2308 
-2318 QPASSSSLSSLA
+2318 
-2330 SQPTATRH
+2330 
-2338 HHQQQQQQQ
+2338 
-2347 HQHAHSH
+2347 
-2354 TVTHQHQHQH
+2354 
-2364 QRHIQKHH
+2364 
-2372 YHHQQQ
+2372 
-2378 QQQQFQQHY
+2378 
-2387 GMMNGNGNQMVNGGD
+2387 
-2402 GVGGVGGNSK
+2402 
-2412 STPQNFTM
+2412 
-2420 SNSSHQQHFVGNAG
+2420 
-2434 DMNGSNAFNQ
+2434 
-2444 YMRASGA
+2444 
-2451 MMNGGHQNSIAV
+2451 
-2463 EYHTHTHTHSIGV
+2463 
-2476 GGAVIGATNN
+2476 
-2486 NSLTL
+2486 
-2491 NNNNNCI
+2491 
-2498 NNAISAHSTLR
+2498 
-2509 DVGVGVGRDG
+2509 
-2519 VGCTSDIVSAGD
+2519 
-2531 TKLPYKNNGLNN
+2531 
-2543 NYRYNGHNNIGTGTR
+2543 
-2558 TIQDGD
+2558 QDGD

-2571 ENNPS
+2571 ENNSS

-2587 PPSIKSNKATA
+2587 PPSIKN
-2598 TNTTTTMNKTAKTK
+2598 
-2612 NFKSTSIITTNL
+2612 
-2624 TTATTTTI
+2624 
-2632 SLPQSK
+2632 P
-2638 QISKL
+2638 KL
-2643 QPQPLSP
+2643 QQNTQKNITRSETIVNISRNTKVKSLLPHINNRKIKLQKQLLSP
-2650 PKPVLPKKLPKS
+2650 PTPIVPQRLSKS
-2662 VDSDV
+2662 DSECN
-2667 GSLNMNSTE
+2667 SLNMNSTE
-2676 NEVPEVESSGEIL
+2676 NEVPEVESSSEIL
-2689 ADDNKPNNS
+2689 ADDSKPINS
-2698 NDESWTDVNLNEDA
+2698 NDESWTDVNLNEDSC
-2712 GVQATAGGL
+2712 VQTSATGIIM
-2721 LSGGMSAVDGKMR
+2721 SGDAKIR
-2734 DIDGIQQHHVHQ
+2734 DIGSVHSTHSSHTQNSAHVVGGIS
-2746 QQHQQQHHQQ
+2746 
-2756 QQTTIAHGQPQQQMQ
+2756 
-2771 AHHGHQLMNAAGG
+2771 
-2784 GGGNER
+2784 ER

-2804 DSYAATASGAS
+2804 DNYGNSTAVSGNNANIGTQRS
-2815 SAGVATAAGN
+2815 SRA
-2825 VSQRGTTRSD
+2825 D
-2835 ELQMKPPLVGQLP
+2835 ELPIKPPLVGQLP

-2870 PLLREVM
+2870 PLLREIM
-2877 VDFAPFL
+2877 VDFAHYL

-3029 WGDACSAV
+3029 WGDSCGTV
-3037 QKQTF
+3037 QKQIY

-3069 ATLKAAIENGGPED
+3069 ATLKAALENGGPED
-3083 AIMQTRDEFHTQI
+3083 AILQTRDEFHTQI
-3096 AVSRSHQSTQHTAD
+3096 AVSRTHQATQHTAD

-3134 STKAKLVAPGVVAPG
+3134 STKAKLIAPGLVAPG

-3158 FFEVDEDHP
+3158 FFEVDEEHP
-3167 EFQKID
+3167 EYHKIEV
-3173 PEVLKYCDHLHG
+3173 EVLKYCDHLHG

-3294 NQYPVFPWVLT
+3294 NQYPIFPWVLT
-3305 NYDTKEL
+3305 NYESKDL

-3326 IGALNPSRRE
+3326 IGALNPSRRA
-3336 YFEERYES
+3336 YFEDRYES
-3344 WVSDTIPPFHYGT
+3344 WESDTIPPFHYGT
-3357 HYSTSSFTLNW
+3357 HYSTASFTLNW

-3395 SISLS
+3395 SVNLS

-3423 IFYNS
+3423 MFYNS
-3428 SGYRLGHREDGAL
+3428 SNYRLGHREDGTM
-3441 VNDVELPPWS
+3441 VNDVELPQWA
-3451 KSPEEFVRINRM
+3451 KTPEEFVRINRM

-3504 GSVDLDA
+3504 GSVDLEA
-3511 ISDPVMREAVENQIR
+3511 IVDPVMREAVENQIR

-3562 MSLKFYQNSPIIH
+3562 QILKFYQNSPIIH

-3609 SVQSPSYAESPQS
+3609 SVQSPSYAESSQQQ
-3622 PGSNL
+3622 GAMK
-3627 PLTIDPVLSAA
+3627 PLTIDPVLTT
-3638 QNTGHNNP
+3638 QNTTNNNP

-3661 IRSNCFVT
+3661 IRSNCFVV

-3685 FRVFAT
+3685 FRVFNT
-3691 ETAKI
+3691 ESAKI
-3696 VQIVFGHFGVVT
+3696 VQIIFGHFGVVT

-3779 STNGPVLIHTTF
+3779 SSSKQRFFFSQYRTTFYVFIIDGPVLIHTTF

-3796 SLDPPMDFYSPELI
+3796 SLDPPMEFHSPELI

-3815 GFIVVNYDKGN
+3815 GFIVINYDKGN
-3826 VAAYTINGKKLRHE
+3826 VAAYTINGKELRHE
-3840 THNDNLQCM
+3840 IHNDNLQCM

-3879 AFPACNAAIR
+3879 AFPACNAGIR

-3903 LSTGSIIVF
+3903 LSTGSIVVF

>member
-1 MADIIRPP
+1 MADIMRPP
-9 FSEIKR
+9 YSEIKR

-160 VNGKWPRHSA
+160 TNGKWPRHSA

-382 PDNHKRVSHNN
+382 PDNHKRV
-393 VITNKSTTVLLA
+393 
-405 EQEVEA
+405 
-411 IDWADEKLDLSAAFA
+411 
-426 KIRAVLSARNASANA
+426 
-441 VLNALGGVV
+441 
-450 VDQTAGGATVA
+450 
-461 GTSTTPS
+461 
-468 SASTNAVNNNAGGSN
+468 
-483 ATTAN
+483 
-488 TNNSNQY
+488 
-495 GDGGASAGVN
+495 
-505 SNDNNKIISDPLCH
+505 
-519 LPTGNTSFEQLRRI
+519 
-533 SSTSTTGL
+533 
-541 ELLRGYSSQTEEISQ
+541 
-556 LKAVLYDGKLS
+556 LYDGKLS

-585 QSAPKGNVS
+585 QSSPKGNVS

-641 GISDIKRDQ
+641 GLGDIKRDP

-721 LKQLSV
+721 LKQ
-727 ALRFPN
+727 
-733 KKLFCFSFLTW
+733 LFCFSFLTW

-894 VKYGVRSIFKL
+894 VKHGVRSIFKL

-925 SRSTYKRKYDV
+925 SRSTHKRKYDV
-936 MSPHNLYTLLSE
+936 MSPHNLYTLLAE

-959 PTYNILYE
+959 PTYNVLYE

-976 ILYTRHPEAESH
+976 ILYTRHPEPESH
-988 YRLENPMVLKIIAT
+988 YRLENPMILKVVAT
-1002 LIRQSKQTESLIEV
+1002 LIRQSKQTESLIDV
-1016 KKLFLS
+1016 KKLFLQ

-1047 LIAMAYIHPKNTE
+1047 LIAMAYIHPKSSE

-1071 FRMLLHHAIKYEYG
+1071 FRMLLHHAIKHEYG

-1145 EQQQQQHHHHPHT
+1145 ELHQQQNGAGGAAP
-1158 QRQPQEQL
+1158 PQA
-1166 EQTHVHT
+1166 VAGAPNSAV
-1173 HQHHRHA
+1173 A
-1180 ALASPVAQ
+1180 A
-1188 ESQVKDAESVGS
+1188 VKGAVSIAS
-1200 LEDVPPVEE
+1200 LEDVPPVVEE
-1209 EIALSDMETT
+1209 EVEELELEEVDVVPEAQPPAGEDAATKSVIA
-1219 TNEVTVINAV
+1219 N
-1229 NESTNLDSTAN
+1229 
-1240 EKASG
+1240 
-1245 DAELLKETSNVSN
+1245 
-1258 DDLTKPKISSIS
+1258 IS

-1277 KSEVIVTSI
+1277 KTDQQEVCNGN
-1286 VESPAVAVTC
+1286 VESPKKSTEEGSSEDTEKEQPKAVELEKAEQSSL
-1296 NGGASSSSTPASAS
+1296 GALR
-1310 STPAKT
+1310 
-1316 AATANGGQEA
+1316 E
-1326 LSQTLNIKPEDLEE
+1326 TLQLGDDMDVEE
-1340 IELATAK
+1340 LELATAK
-1347 IAAGTTNDAE
+1347 DA
-1357 LVEQVLQSSEK
+1357 LNAEQHVASVLKSSEA
-1368 ALQDCKIIADE
+1368 ALNDCKLAVDDVL
-1379 MQEASSVLKD
+1379 QEASSVLKD

-1403 LKNEK
+1403 LNNEK
-1408 KQATKDL
+1408 KSQEKEPQAQQ
-1415 MAEETLV
+1415 
-1422 TSNDDTKKNEEDNV
+1422 EDVNV
-1436 LLLNT
+1436 SLLNS
-1441 KNLLNNNAVE
+1441 KNLLNNNNNNNNNNSPSL
-1451 RKTITTTNDN
+1451 TTPETE
-1461 TNTTNIKEVN
+1461 TATETGTGTGAATEAAPELEVN
-1471 ANSEPNENFNE
+1471 ANE
-1482 IRTTT
+1482 IMSPVPKDQEGETKTEAEAETKTEAEAETAALAKPSPATT
-1487 NKAVTD
+1487 NPNTPP
-1493 LHAEAVSV
+1493 EASN
-1501 IDMQQKTEENDYKK
+1501 QKTEEAANKL
-1515 ATKNNINNSSST
+1515 NN
-1527 NTAAPLEEQKISK
+1527 
-1540 LAIVV
+1540 
-1545 AKEHEHEN
+1545 
-1553 DLMDVSSSLS
+1553 
-1563 TTVETTE
+1563 
-1570 EISSLSPETTVS
+1570 
-1582 SASIPEDNLLG
+1582 
-1593 LNEATAHDNEK
+1593 NEK
-1604 LSSETMTMVKDIV
+1604 LAEIGAGSTPETETGKESDVETKPETPAEVLAKPEEKSEAVAEPTAEDLVELAVRDIV
-1617 DNLIDK
+1617 EQLIDK
-1623 VIDASVIAIE
+1623 VIDATEAE
-1633 KDAACKETNNNE
+1633 TAAETPEAQPEAETEGQSPPPTKTETNNNE
-1645 IVDKVKNDVNEE
+1645 
-1657 VDVSLRAKEIVEDVL
+1657 L
-1672 TSALDKAAATEQTN
+1672 
-1686 AKEVAII
+1686 
-1693 EDNTSSKEVATTT
+1693 
-1706 TTSTEQETQADIVQ
+1706 
-1720 TVVNDL
+1720 
-1726 LEQTVNAIEKS
+1726 
-1737 DELAGVVVPK
+1737 PK
-1747 VETKA
+1747 VEAKPEEESPEQVA
-1752 ETMVGEETL
+1752 EEIVQ
-1761 LAPEVVEEAKEL
+1761 EVVEAALEGLAEEVSKPEEAAAKTPEESASPAEQEPVKDL
-1773 VAISLPLT
+1773 LLEEEIKPEVAPEAPAT
-1781 KEIDSTTQ
+1781 KEQVAEIVNDVLDTLVDETVKAVASEQTTQTSPAPKEQSIPGQGKPKETATSPAHPRPKPTEVDSTTQ
-1789 TTPKKQAHDIVGGE
+1789 TTPKNE
-1803 AVDLENVEVIEDL
+1803 AGQPII
-1816 VEQTEE
+1816 
-1822 ETQTTQE
+1822 QE
-1829 ELLESAAE
+1829 AE
-1837 LEEEEQVKQSTA
+1837 
-1849 STQVES
+1849 
-1855 NHFDTKHS
+1855 
-1863 HQSQQ
+1863 
-1868 AKQQHQQ
+1868 QQ
-1875 QQHQR
+1875 QQLQFQEEDADVDGDTDAQTAGTAEDEEYATQQVVPGGEGNPMDASHYGPGNPANNEPKQQQQQR

-2053 KERTRYNVGAMAR
+2053 KERTRYNVGALAR
-2066 DVSGAAHLQA
+2066 DVPGAAHLQA

-2089 ESLTGQLSPVKDPEK
+2089 ESITGQLSPVKDPEK

-2165 MQRSAAG
+2165 LPRTAG
-2172 RPLFPQWSHHVYPQF
+2172 
-2187 LPSNSHQNHMLS
+2187 
-2199 TTSTTTTNMQQQHT
+2199 T
-2213 QTTLHHHYYHQQQTQ
+2213 
-2228 QISSPPHHQQQL
+2228 
-2240 TQHHNYTHHYA
+2240 
-2251 SIQQQQQQQMHQ
+2251 
-2263 HQHQH
+2263 
-2268 STYYGEQQPQLQNHI
+2268 
-2283 LSAGS
+2283 AG
-2288 SNSSSNYA
+2288 
-2296 GNISPPLATQST
+2296 
-2308 SSSASSSVTS
+2308 
-2318 QPASSSSLSSLA
+2318 
-2330 SQPTATRH
+2330 
-2338 HHQQQQQQQ
+2338 
-2347 HQHAHSH
+2347 
-2354 TVTHQHQHQH
+2354 
-2364 QRHIQKHH
+2364 
-2372 YHHQQQ
+2372 
-2378 QQQQFQQHY
+2378 
-2387 GMMNGNGNQMVNGGD
+2387 
-2402 GVGGVGGNSK
+2402 
-2412 STPQNFTM
+2412 
-2420 SNSSHQQHFVGNAG
+2420 
-2434 DMNGSNAFNQ
+2434 
-2444 YMRASGA
+2444 
-2451 MMNGGHQNSIAV
+2451 
-2463 EYHTHTHTHSIGV
+2463 
-2476 GGAVIGATNN
+2476 
-2486 NSLTL
+2486 
-2491 NNNNNCI
+2491 
-2498 NNAISAHSTLR
+2498 
-2509 DVGVGVGRDG
+2509 GRQ
-2519 VGCTSDIVSAGD
+2519 
-2531 TKLPYKNNGLNN
+2531 
-2543 NYRYNGHNNIGTGTR
+2543 
-2558 TIQDGD
+2558 IQDSD

-2587 PPSIKSNKATA
+2587 PPSIKS
-2598 TNTTTTMNKTAKTK
+2598 
-2612 NFKSTSIITTNL
+2612 
-2624 TTATTTTI
+2624 
-2632 SLPQSK
+2632 
-2638 QISKL
+2638 
-2643 QPQPLSP
+2643 
-2650 PKPVLPKKLPKS
+2650 

-2667 GSLNMNSTE
+2667 NSLNMNSTE
-2676 NEVPEVESSGEIL
+2676 NEVPEVESSSEIL
-2689 ADDNKPNNS
+2689 IDDHKPSHS

-2712 GVQATAGGL
+2712 AVQAASAGMVVGL
-2721 LSGGMSAVDGKMR
+2721 VDP
-2734 DIDGIQQHHVHQ
+2734 VHPGQ
-2746 QQHQQQHHQQ
+2746 DKHDVHNAHNPQQ
-2756 QQTTIAHGQPQQQMQ
+2756 QQQQQQQQ
-2771 AHHGHQLMNAAGG
+2771 AGLNPQLVHGS
-2784 GGGNER
+2784 ER

-2804 DSYAATASGAS
+2804 DGYPGSGVNS
-2815 SAGVATAAGN
+2815 GHNQGVSN
-2825 VSQRGTTRSD
+2825 QRTRPE
-2835 ELQMKPPLVGQLP
+2835 ELPMKAPALVAQLP
-2848 MTTPSREASLTQK
+2848 LTTPSREASLTQK
-2861 LEVALGPVC
+2861 LEIALGPVC
-2870 PLLREVM
+2870 PLLREIM

-3029 WGDACSAV
+3029 WGDSSCTTTSGGGAIIGAV
-3037 QKQTF
+3037 QKSPY

-3069 ATLKAAIENGGPED
+3069 ATLKAALENGGPED
-3083 AIMQTRDEFHTQI
+3083 AILQTRDEFHTQI
-3096 AVSRSHQSTQHTAD
+3096 AVSRSHPSGQHNGE

-3134 STKAKLVAPGVVAPG
+3134 STKARLIAPGLVAPG

-3158 FFEVDEDHP
+3158 FFEVDEEHP

-3173 PEVLKYCDHLHG
+3173 TEVLKYCDHLHG

-3294 NQYPVFPWVLT
+3294 NQYPIFPWVLT
-3305 NYDTKEL
+3305 NYESKDL

-3326 IGALNPSRRE
+3326 IGALNPSRRA

-3344 WVSDTIPPFHYGT
+3344 WDSDTIPPFHYGT
-3357 HYSTSSFTLNW
+3357 HYSTAAFTLNW

-3395 SISLS
+3395 SVSLS

-3423 IFYNS
+3423 MFYNS

-3441 VNDVELPPWS
+3441 VDDIELPPWA

-3504 GSVDLDA
+3504 GSVDLDGVL
-3511 ISDPVMREAVENQIR
+3511 DPVMREAVENQIR

-3557 PDDLC
+3557 PEDLC
-3562 MSLKFYQNSPIIH
+3562 QMLKFYQNSPVIH

-3622 PGSNL
+3622 PGSNQ
-3627 PLTIDPVLSAA
+3627 PLTIDPVLAVHG
-3638 QNTGHNNP
+3638 TNN
-3646 MNRRHLGD
+3646 NSNAVSRRHLGD

-3708 CLARSECNITS
+3708 CMARSECNITS

-3779 STNGPVLIHTTF
+3779 SSNGPVLIHTTF

-3796 SLDPPMDFYSPELI
+3796 SLDPPAEFHSPELI
-3810 AMSRE
+3810 TMSRE
-3815 GFIVVNYDKGN
+3815 GFIVINYDKGN

-3879 AFPACNAAIR
+3879 AFPACNAGIR

>member
-1 MADIIRPP
+1 MADIMRPP
-9 FSEIKR
+9 YSEIKR

-160 VNGKWPRHSA
+160 TNGKWPRHSA

-382 PDNHKRVSHNN
+382 PDNHKRVSHFQ
-393 VITNKSTTVLLA
+393 LLPATLGASALSGGSGSGTGSGTGNDASAAAAAAVAAGQQQQLQLQFQILAA
-405 EQEVEA
+405 EQEARA
-411 IDWADEKLDLSAAFA
+411 IDWSDEKLDLNAAFV
-426 KIRAVLSARNASANA
+426 KIRAVLTARNAVTLAGSSSTGTTA
-441 VLNALGGVV
+441 VA
-450 VDQTAGGATVA
+450 TAAAAAAAAGAGA
-461 GTSTTPS
+461 GTTAAAT
-468 SASTNAVNNNAGGSN
+468 SAAAAAAATQNENDAAVGQQQHATHHHATAATGS
-483 ATTAN
+483 A
-488 TNNSNQY
+488 
-495 GDGGASAGVN
+495 D
-505 SNDNNKIISDPLCH
+505 DPLGH
-519 LPTGNTSFEQLRRI
+519 LPTGNASSSSSSFEQLRRM
-533 SSTSTTGL
+533 SSV
-541 ELLRGYSSQTEEISQ
+541 SSLNSMVGSADTEEVNQ

-585 QSAPKGNVS
+585 QSSPKGNVS

-641 GISDIKRDQ
+641 GLGDIKRDP

-721 LKQLSV
+721 LK
-727 ALRFPN
+727 
-733 KKLFCFSFLTW
+733 

-894 VKYGVRSIFKL
+894 VKHGVRSIFKL

-925 SRSTYKRKYDV
+925 SRSTHKRKYDV
-936 MSPHNLYTLLSE
+936 MSPHNLYTLLAE

-959 PTYNILYE
+959 PTYNVLYE

-976 ILYTRHPEAESH
+976 ILYTRHPEPESH
-988 YRLENPMVLKIIAT
+988 YRLENPMILKVVAT
-1002 LIRQSKQTESLIEV
+1002 LIRQSKQTESLIDV
-1016 KKLFLS
+1016 KKLFLQ

-1047 LIAMAYIHPKNTE
+1047 LIAMAYIHPKSSE

-1071 FRMLLHHAIKYEYG
+1071 FRMLLHHAIKHEYG

-1145 EQQQQQHHHHPHT
+1145 ELHQQQNGGSAAAVAT
-1158 QRQPQEQL
+1158 N
-1166 EQTHVHT
+1166 QT
-1173 HQHHRHA
+1173 A
-1180 ALASPVAQ
+1180 A
-1188 ESQVKDAESVGS
+1188 VKGSVSIAS
-1200 LEDVPPVEE
+1200 LEDVPPVVEE
-1209 EIALSDMETT
+1209 EVEELELEEVEIQEGPITEETEQKSVIA
-1219 TNEVTVINAV
+1219 N
-1229 NESTNLDSTAN
+1229 
-1240 EKASG
+1240 
-1245 DAELLKETSNVSN
+1245 
-1258 DDLTKPKISSIS
+1258 IS
-1270 DVYNEHI
+1270 DVYNEQL
-1277 KSEVIVTSI
+1277 KTD
-1286 VESPAVAVTC
+1286 ATC
-1296 NGGASSSSTPASAS
+1296 NGNLEDVKEEEPVQQQIGDLEKQPEPSTPL
-1310 STPAKT
+1310 
-1316 AATANGGQEA
+1316 GA
-1326 LSQTLNIKPEDLEE
+1326 LRETLQLGDDMDVEE
-1340 IELATAK
+1340 LELATAK
-1347 IAAGTTNDAE
+1347 DA
-1357 LVEQVLQSSEK
+1357 LNAEQHVSRVLQASEA
-1368 ALQDCKIIADE
+1368 ALNDCKMAVDDVL
-1379 MQEASSVLKD
+1379 QESSSVLKD

-1403 LKNEK
+1403 LNNEK
-1408 KQATKDL
+1408 KTQSQDNKDNK
-1415 MAEETLV
+1415 EQPGEQDV
-1422 TSNDDTKKNEEDNV
+1422 NV
-1436 LLLNT
+1436 SLLNS
-1441 KNLLNNNAVE
+1441 KNLLNNNNNNNNNSPSP
-1451 RKTITTTNDN
+1451 TPTTATA
-1461 TNTTNIKEVN
+1461 TAETEAETEVN
-1471 ANSEPNENFNE
+1471 ANE
-1482 IRTTT
+1482 IVSSTEAPKAETETSVAPEVETPETAKPSPIVPSPVLAT
-1487 NKAVTD
+1487 N
-1493 LHAEAVSV
+1493 
-1501 IDMQQKTEENDYKK
+1501 QKTEDAANKL
-1515 ATKNNINNSSST
+1515 NN
-1527 NTAAPLEEQKISK
+1527 
-1540 LAIVV
+1540 
-1545 AKEHEHEN
+1545 
-1553 DLMDVSSSLS
+1553 
-1563 TTVETTE
+1563 
-1570 EISSLSPETTVS
+1570 
-1582 SASIPEDNLLG
+1582 
-1593 LNEATAHDNEK
+1593 NEK
-1604 LSSETMTMVKDIV
+1604 LAEISASPEPPIVVETPEADLLQLSDSETKPNKETEAEDSVALAVRDIV
-1617 DNLIDK
+1617 EQLIDK
-1623 VIDASVIAIE
+1623 VIDATEAESASE
-1633 KDAACKETNNNE
+1633 TKTETNNNE
-1645 IVDKVKNDVNEE
+1645 IPKKEKQTSEEPEDVETAE
-1657 VDVSLRAKEIVEDVL
+1657 TLAAAAKEIV
-1672 TSALDKAAATEQTN
+1672 Q
-1686 AKEVAII
+1686 
-1693 EDNTSSKEVATTT
+1693 
-1706 TTSTEQETQADIVQ
+1706 
-1720 TVVNDL
+1720 
-1726 LEQTVNAIEKS
+1726 
-1737 DELAGVVVPK
+1737 
-1747 VETKA
+1747 
-1752 ETMVGEETL
+1752 
-1761 LAPEVVEEAKEL
+1761 EVVEAALVMVQEESTQEKPEKGANSEEEKNEIGKEEIL
-1773 VAISLPLT
+1773 LQLEEKPASTEVQETKIEGDLKKPEDPKGHSSVEPKTPNLEEPKPQETEQQKSQEVAEELPQKPEEQVVAIVNQVLDTLVDDTVKAVAAEQTTQTSPAPEEQSPQILAMESPAT
-1781 KEIDSTTQ
+1781 SVRVKPTEVDSTTQ
-1789 TTPKKQAHDIVGGE
+1789 TTPKNE
-1803 AVDLENVEVIEDL
+1803 AGSSLL
-1816 VEQTEE
+1816 VEQV
-1822 ETQTTQE
+1822 QQVLQE
-1829 ELLESAAE
+1829 DDAQQSAGMTIE
-1837 LEEEEQVKQSTA
+1837 DEDY
-1849 STQVES
+1849 S
-1855 NHFDTKHS
+1855 N
-1863 HQSQQ
+1863 QQ
-1868 AKQQHQQ
+1868 AAAAVENANSSQLDANHYGPGNPESKQQQ
-1875 QQHQR
+1875 QR

-2053 KERTRYNVGAMAR
+2053 KERTRYNVGALAR
-2066 DVSGAAHLQA
+2066 DVPGAAHLQA

-2089 ESLTGQLSPVKDPEK
+2089 ESITGQLSPVKDPEK

-2165 MQRSAAG
+2165 LQRTAG
-2172 RPLFPQWSHHVYPQF
+2172 
-2187 LPSNSHQNHMLS
+2187 
-2199 TTSTTTTNMQQQHT
+2199 
-2213 QTTLHHHYYHQQQTQ
+2213 
-2228 QISSPPHHQQQL
+2228 
-2240 TQHHNYTHHYA
+2240 
-2251 SIQQQQQQQMHQ
+2251 
-2263 HQHQH
+2263 
-2268 STYYGEQQPQLQNHI
+2268 
-2283 LSAGS
+2283 
-2288 SNSSSNYA
+2288 
-2296 GNISPPLATQST
+2296 
-2308 SSSASSSVTS
+2308 
-2318 QPASSSSLSSLA
+2318 
-2330 SQPTATRH
+2330 
-2338 HHQQQQQQQ
+2338 
-2347 HQHAHSH
+2347 
-2354 TVTHQHQHQH
+2354 
-2364 QRHIQKHH
+2364 
-2372 YHHQQQ
+2372 
-2378 QQQQFQQHY
+2378 
-2387 GMMNGNGNQMVNGGD
+2387 GG
-2402 GVGGVGGNSK
+2402 
-2412 STPQNFTM
+2412 
-2420 SNSSHQQHFVGNAG
+2420 
-2434 DMNGSNAFNQ
+2434 
-2444 YMRASGA
+2444 
-2451 MMNGGHQNSIAV
+2451 
-2463 EYHTHTHTHSIGV
+2463 
-2476 GGAVIGATNN
+2476 
-2486 NSLTL
+2486 
-2491 NNNNNCI
+2491 
-2498 NNAISAHSTLR
+2498 
-2509 DVGVGVGRDG
+2509 GRQ
-2519 VGCTSDIVSAGD
+2519 
-2531 TKLPYKNNGLNN
+2531 
-2543 NYRYNGHNNIGTGTR
+2543 
-2558 TIQDGD
+2558 IQDSD

-2587 PPSIKSNKATA
+2587 PPSIKS
-2598 TNTTTTMNKTAKTK
+2598 
-2612 NFKSTSIITTNL
+2612 
-2624 TTATTTTI
+2624 
-2632 SLPQSK
+2632 
-2638 QISKL
+2638 
-2643 QPQPLSP
+2643 
-2650 PKPVLPKKLPKS
+2650 

-2676 NEVPEVESSGEIL
+2676 NEVPEVESSSEIL
-2689 ADDNKPNNS
+2689 IDDHKPSHS

-2712 GVQATAGGL
+2712 AVQAASAGIVVGL
-2721 LSGGMSAVDGKMR
+2721 VDNRGNVISDKH
-2734 DIDGIQQHHVHQ
+2734 DPSHHNQQQQQQAGIIGQQ
-2746 QQHQQQHHQQ
+2746 QQH
-2756 QQTTIAHGQPQQQMQ
+2756 GSL
-2771 AHHGHQLMNAAGG
+2771 GHS
-2784 GGGNER
+2784 ER

-2804 DSYAATASGAS
+2804 DGYGGAGSGG
-2815 SAGVATAAGN
+2815 GVNSGQGQGVPSN
-2825 VSQRGTTRSD
+2825 QRPRPE
-2835 ELQMKPPLVGQLP
+2835 ELPMKAPALVAQLP
-2848 MTTPSREASLTQK
+2848 LTTPSREASLTQK
-2861 LEVALGPVC
+2861 LEIALGPVC
-2870 PLLREVM
+2870 PLLREIM

-3029 WGDACSAV
+3029 WGDSSSTSSGGAIVGAV
-3037 QKQTF
+3037 QKSPY

-3069 ATLKAAIENGGPED
+3069 ATLKAALENGGPED
-3083 AIMQTRDEFHTQI
+3083 AILQTRDEFHTQI
-3096 AVSRSHQSTQHTAD
+3096 AVSRTHPSGQHNGE

-3134 STKAKLVAPGVVAPG
+3134 STKARLIAPGLVAPG

-3158 FFEVDEDHP
+3158 FFEVDEEHP

-3173 PEVLKYCDHLHG
+3173 GEVLKYCDHLHG

-3294 NQYPVFPWVLT
+3294 NQYPIFPWVLT
-3305 NYDTKEL
+3305 NYESKDL

-3326 IGALNPSRRE
+3326 IGALNPSRRA

-3344 WVSDTIPPFHYGT
+3344 WDSDTIPPFHYGT
-3357 HYSTSSFTLNW
+3357 HYSTAAFTLNW

-3395 SISLS
+3395 SVSLS

-3423 IFYNS
+3423 MFYNS

-3441 VNDVELPPWS
+3441 VDDIELPPWA

-3504 GSVDLDA
+3504 GSVDLDGVL
-3511 ISDPVMREAVENQIR
+3511 DPVMREAVENQIR

-3557 PDDLC
+3557 PEDLC
-3562 MSLKFYQNSPIIH
+3562 QMLKFYQNSPVIH

-3622 PGSNL
+3622 PGSNQ
-3627 PLTIDPVLSAA
+3627 PLTIDPVLAVHGTNNNSNAA
-3638 QNTGHNNP
+3638 S
-3646 MNRRHLGD
+3646 RRHLGD

-3708 CLARSECNITS
+3708 CMARSECNITS

-3779 STNGPVLIHTTF
+3779 SSNGPVLIHTTF

-3796 SLDPPMDFYSPELI
+3796 SLDPPAEFHSPELI
-3810 AMSRE
+3810 TMSRE
-3815 GFIVVNYDKGN
+3815 GFIVINYDKGN

-3879 AFPACNAAIR
+3879 AFPACNAGIR